1 MSDLRDPFF
10 APNAV
15 SLDEMEQLQTS
26 GMGSLRRGW
35 ETGRIGAE
43 RNALGVDELAARSA
57 GDLQRAEGLRAQN
70 EALAQRQG
78 RYAPE
83 VGRVEDITGI
93 GTGLDWA
100 AGQFGQGLASMAE
113 PVAAATVLGG
123 AGRLAGMLPGAAG
136 KVGRAID
143 TIGGPAAAF
152 GINQRQMAGEFA
164 NNAMQDQEL
173 MARTSPQD
181 LYRTANIV
189 GAAGGA
195 MDTVLPSVIGR
206 QLTGGALRA
215 GIKGMGPAAKTAL
228 GMLGE
233 GGTELTQGE
242 IGRYALGQLNPNRD
256 VSEDP
261 SNRLNEALGG
271 AVGGGPLIAAGA
283 YADAGFRRMGHTAG
297 QIGTKAG
304 EVYDLAKEQYEGSAL
319 ERGVDAAGTK
329 AKGLFNRGKDEV
341 IDLYEAAKDEDG
353 KVNLGKAVDMANE
366 RVRQQAEEFLG
377 QPLQGGKLKLDD
389 DTRNALAFGADPSVP
404 APQHVLDSQDPDATQ
419 KWYAEG
425 YSKRGQT
432 ALDILDELAAN
443 GDQTA
448 ESLAQR
454 IAEEGFNS
462 TAADEGV
469 LYVQQAA
476 AESEKAEFR
485 STAEAGYAVAGKL
498 GAMGARA
505 IGKGAVKVGKG
516 ALKIGKDIWSAGKD
530 ELSKKNAQG
539 EELSAYAEWRERTG
553 RAKAD
558 MDSLDIQNAEV
569 RTRLHNSMP
578 AERKAQEAIAQRRAE
593 AMGEIL
599 VAEAQALDETP
610 AVAWT
615 VQGLGFE
622 LADIAASWGMNG
634 PKQEGA
640 VGLAAGTRQMSGL
653 TMTLDNAARAL
664 KVVYG
669 DKAIGAVD
677 QLRAVADAGAGPMF
691 DYLAEQIKKVGTAA
705 GRAEMAATRK
715 NVANQM
721 MQLVPADQVARM
733 QASGGDYRE
742 KFLRAIETIANGVG
756 DPGLRKAFE
765 RELGKDTID
774 FMVASLNNIT
784 PESKPKSGS
793 MFGDSPDTGVE
804 DDFERAAAEK
814 NVSAGAGQA
823 VYGFHATS
831 TFRGGNRRIDPFAA
845 DIAAKDGDK
854 LAAQDEALQRK
865 ADGERGGNLGKK
877 RPTLFKQGQKLFGGE
892 DAIGKKIADL
902 EKYLGVDQTPERMA
916 KIMEQEGNKAGAAKV
931 KELMARG
938 DEKAQAA
945 LKDGVKSF
953 FVNRAG
959 NYKVGAKSAKEVMD
973 GLGYQPG
980 KVLSLYRD
988 YLRQENKGLRAN
1000 KVAQAVLALS
1010 EGEKEGRTPRMS
1022 ADEVSKIVAE
1032 AEKYFSERF
1041 LVVAEGLS
1049 DRVPDKM
1056 SVGEVMD
1063 LVRDASK
1070 ALDNIDG
1077 AVRKRLLAAGLDAD
1091 KDSKEFIDARNEMI
1105 SEGNFIFFTTTDK
1118 MKNKDGTE
1126 SYKRLPIKVS
1136 QLVGWAK
1143 AQKAQYETDVP
1154 DETGKEDS
1162 FKNTDKDMQF
1172 LENLLSGINAVRESG
1187 HTKQD
1192 TPPYMFDKFGRP
1204 ESFEKG
1210 IPPSLQLATTT
1221 QFQRERVRDERAEAK
1236 REQVGPPNPMADPTS
1251 DQYRAKVERDQDKD
1265 EGFVAEQDR
1274 GAEGVDPYQLWGD
1287 LREVT
1292 RVAGKQ
1298 TGDGRTMRAV
1308 KDESSEKRTGDYK
1321 TTETDRTPLDFFG
1334 KQKEG
1339 EAPDEFA
1346 DALYRTKRGGKSVYD
1361 PLPFETASDAAR
1373 KAEDRSG
1380 PILQA
1385 LRGKL
1390 GTPEQGLN
1398 QIIQRIKAAE
1408 TPYTKDGPAGGIQ
1421 YLYPAAAALNPG
1433 VFDAELDGGG
1443 KMEDLND
1450 HLKMLRGQVFRVLRD
1465 GDIAPKHKVAITRLL
1480 VGEKHAAKVTAANVN
1495 EIITK
1500 RAAPDKESGLDYF
1513 EAKTPLEMKDVSKKP
1528 IEPDLAPRGSSR
1540 EVTDDLGRT
1549 RKVPGRDQVMD
1560 DFGNIVEGVRTDP
1573 RFPGEYARTRKYADE
1588 FEGSVDDM
1596 NAAIERKGG
1605 QLKATKLQTIANLA
1619 ERARESAKT
1628 KAAPEVAAKQAPKSQ
1643 SKPSGAVNVWYST
1656 GENAQLSNLAARPF
1670 TLGGKRFHSV
1680 EHAYQSW
1687 KSGEFDQGTY
1697 DRYTGGGQKI
1707 AGNKGTKTESGW
1719 NLRLMKRLV
1728 SESFKQNPEAAKA
1741 LSATGDAR
1749 ITHTQDRGV
1758 WATEFPRILT
1768 EVRDELK
1775 PQSNPG
1781 GGRDLGTLPM
1791 YYKMPPHGVRQDLR
1805 AQYPNGTTTAQLMA
1819 DGHRTATTRR
1829 AFGAVG
1835 DTFTVAGRKYRITAL
1850 EQVDMDSAAGREKWA
1865 QREGWDVDYIQ
1876 QHGSGQVRTGAVQT
1890 VFERVGAPKSQG
1902 GQRGAG
1908 NGITITAHQS
1918 SGYRERTKHNADSA
1932 GLTVAIAT
1940 NYTTAGERLT
1950 KSVAGDKYLAIPLD
1964 VAPEKG
1970 GVRLAKAMRQLDT
1983 TTLNVAGNGIY
1994 TLAPQGFTQASVN
2007 QHVYDL
2013 IAAAHALRPI
2023 TKIVTGG
2030 QTGVDLAGAV
2040 AAHKLGIPVVVTMPK
2055 GFVQRDA
2062 QGRDATHTVSAI
2074 ERQIVDGA
2082 AALIG
2087 GAADWSDTGAR
2098 KLNAMSTK
2106 IHNDLQRPGFAA
2118 THDSPI
2124 KHEGKFDW
2132 RSHQGKGEGNAAFG
2146 AGTYLSTADGV
2157 HRSYKD
2163 QFTARA
2169 RRDGRGFTW
2178 GGVEY
2183 ALWEDEDYKGS
2194 YLIERSDG
2202 GVMSPTE
2209 EALAHEI
2216 LANGRSPEEAV
2227 NALVDSAF
2235 AVVDRSARDL
2245 VDLMDVSLPSSDF
2258 QEAADAL
2265 AAKMLA
2271 RKHLTKKDVGEFF
2284 SRWVKV
2290 DRWNRMVDGA
2300 NKRME
2305 AIRNLDTSDIRVAYM
2320 HNNSPTYQVSVNIKP
2335 EELLDWDK
2343 PLDEQSEL
2351 VRKALEGVKRQMAES
2366 IAADLEGG
2374 AYDARLAYATEK
2386 MSGAPGKGIYGFLTE
2401 RLGSQAAAS
2410 DYLQSLGILGHKY
2423 AASGGKNDTHPN
2435 YVIYDDSKIT
2445 TNYVHFNKQGEPMAG
2460 WKAGPTA
2467 KAMGAPASDRE
2478 MAQAQ
2483 AYVKKVLGPKF
2494 KLMFEKDMGHSG
2506 EFIEAENLIKIAI
2519 GAAAGTMPTAYHEA
2533 LHAFFASYLKSDP
2546 RAMEV
2551 MKSLAENQTVLDRIT
2566 ALLDGYP
2573 AAQAQLTSG
2582 EERLAYIF
2590 QFYAAGQLDLPS
2602 GKGRN
2607 WVQKLVRY
2615 FRKVLGTLR
2624 ADERATD
2631 ILDAFHDGKF
2641 SDPSTAQ
2648 RVLAKLST
2656 PNSLSVK
2663 ARRNLDGLIQGAA
2676 AAALPAQAILNDSP
2690 SRTAKRLMRTFYA
2703 NPGSERDGKGGEG
2716 YLNAVKSER
2725 TRRNNV
2731 IMAALEEGGATER
2744 DMKAIVTYLQ
2754 QGVDPIAEAGKIPYA
2769 PHRKAVAK
2777 IRAELEDFHHYM
2789 TSKGLDVGYIQDYFP
2804 VIWNSEALAKDPT
2817 KFAKMLVENYP
2828 EQMGKAIDGTNLS
2841 PMEAAMH
2848 LATLLTDRAV
2858 FDGKLAP
2865 GREDGVLIPF
2875 FESSE
2880 NRTLDWIKP
2889 EHREP
2894 WLSKEL
2900 LPTLTKYFGQG
2911 VRAAEYVERFGEKGE
2926 KLDHALKLIDQ
2937 ELSAEGA
2944 KMVKAGK
2951 LKDAEAGNKWAARQ
2965 YRDVRMAVGA
2975 MEGTLGKNISD
2986 THRSIT
2992 SWVVVYQNIRL
3003 LPLSLFASV
3012 VDPLSIVARGGDFKL
3027 AGEVFINGM
3036 KEVFKGW
3043 REVLGTLPPNQQKN
3057 EWEQM
3062 AEFIGATESAMMA
3075 HFVSEEYSS
3084 QYMSPR
3090 AKKINDM
3097 MFKLNGMESWNRA
3110 MRVGATKGAAQ
3121 FLIKHKDLPDAQH
3134 SKRWLKELGLTPE
3147 DIIVD
3152 NGKLVVD
3159 KHELAA
3165 LRGMSLEEADAKT
3178 RKVQFA
3184 MNRWIEGAV
3193 LTPNSAQRPAWS
3205 SDPRWSFIFHLK
3217 QFTYS
3222 FQQTILTRAW
3232 NEMKQGNLAP
3242 MGSLSLFIP
3251 AMIASDMTKGL
3262 IVGGGELPPYMQGY
3276 NAADWVGHGLERA
3289 GTLGYGQLALD
3300 AVQGPASLGG
3310 PMAEQIVDAFR
3321 QPLGDTLL
3329 KAMPANALYRNAIA

>member
-1 MSDLRDPFF
+1 MATLRNLDDFAVNTDRGVADLIDDQ
-10 APNAV
+10 ATAA
-15 SLDEMEQLQTS
+15 

-35 ETGRIGAE
+35 ESGRIGNE
-43 RNALGVDELAARSA
+43 RNARGIDELAARSA

-70 EALAQRQG
+70 EALGRRQAL
-78 RYAPE
+78 YAPE
-83 VGRVEDITGI
+83 VGRVEDINWEPGKA
-93 GTGLDWA
+93 LDWA
-100 AGQFGQGLASMAE
+100 AGQFGQGVASMAE
-113 PVAAATVLGG
+113 PVAAATALGG
-123 AGRLAGMLPGAAG
+123 VGRLAGMLPGAAG
-136 KVGRAID
+136 KVGRAIG

-164 NNAMQDQEL
+164 NNAMQDKEL

-181 LYRTANIV
+181 LYRTANLV

-195 MDTVLPSVIGR
+195 MDTVLPSIIGR
-206 QLTGGALRA
+206 QVLGAGMRA
-215 GIKGMGPAAKTAL
+215 GIKGMGPAAKTVL
-228 GMLGE
+228 GMVGE
-233 GGTELTQGE
+233 GWTELTQGE
-242 IGRYALGQLNPNRD
+242 AGRYALGQLNPNRD
-256 VSEDP
+256 VSEDS

-283 YADAGFRRMGHTAG
+283 YADAGYRRMGHTAD

-304 EVYDLAKEQYEGSAL
+304 EVYDLAKDQYSGSAL

-377 QPLQGGKLKLDD
+377 QPLQDGKLKLDD
-389 DTRNALAFGADPSVP
+389 DTRNALAFSVDPSVP
-404 APQHVLDSQDPDATQ
+404 APQHVLDSQDPEATQ

-469 LYVQQAA
+469 MYVQQAA

-505 IGKGAVKVGKG
+505 VGKGAVKIGKG

-539 EELSAYAEWRERTG
+539 EELSAYAAWRERTG
-553 RAKAD
+553 RAKAE
-558 MDSLDIQNAEV
+558 MDSLDIQNSEV

-578 AERKAQEAIAQRRAE
+578 AERKAQEAIVQRRAE

-640 VGLAAGTRQMSGL
+640 VGLAAGTRQLGGL
-653 TMTLDNAARAL
+653 TLTLDNAARAL
-664 KVVYG
+664 KTVYG

-691 DYLAEQIKKVGTAA
+691 DYLAERIKKVGTAA

-721 MQLVPADQVARM
+721 MQLLSAE
-733 QASGGDYRE
+733 QASSLRAWGGDYRE
-742 KFLRAIETIANGVG
+742 KFLKTMESFANGVG

-774 FMVASLNNIT
+774 FMVASLNEIT
-784 PESKPKSGS
+784 PETKPKSGS

-823 VYGFHATS
+823 VYGYHATS

-845 DIAAKDGDK
+845 DIVAKGEDK
-854 LAAQDEALQRK
+854 LAAEDEARQRK

-877 RPTLFKQGQKLFGGE
+877 RPILFKRGQKLFSGEDATGKKLFNGE

-916 KIMEQEGNKAGAAKV
+916 KIMEQEGNEAGAAEV

-945 LKDGVKSF
+945 LKDDVKSF

-1010 EGEKEGRTPRMS
+1010 EGENEGRPLRMP
-1022 ADEVSKIVAE
+1022 ADEVAKIVAE
-1032 AEKYFSERF
+1032 AENYFSERF
-1041 LVVAEGLS
+1041 LAVAEDLS
-1049 DRVPDKM
+1049 NRVPDKM
-1056 SVGEVMD
+1056 NVGEVMD
-1063 LVRDASK
+1063 LVRDANK

-1077 AVRKRLLAAGLDAD
+1077 AVRKRLKDAGLDAD
-1091 KDSKEFIDARNEMI
+1091 KDSEEFIAARNEMI
-1105 SEGNFIFFTTTDK
+1105 SEGNFIFFTTADK
-1118 MKNKDGTE
+1118 VKNKDGTE
-1126 SYKRLPIKVS
+1126 SYKRLPIKAN

-1154 DETGKEDS
+1154 NETGKKDS
-1162 FKNTDKDMQF
+1162 FKNIDKDMQF

-1192 TPPYMFDKFGRP
+1192 TPPYMLDKFGRP

-1221 QFQRERVRDERAEAK
+1221 QFQRERVRKEKLAGIDP
-1236 REQVGPPNPMADPTS
+1236 QSVPFGPRDPRKPGANADPEYQ
-1251 DQYRAKVERDQDKD
+1251 DRIYRDQDKD
-1265 EGFVAEQDR
+1265 EVGGDGDTDVVPDDLPARLVRERLLSVEESNKLRGLTSEDAR
-1274 GAEGVDPYQLWGD
+1274 AAYIEELAKEEHEAGGAEAAEEFLTALALYGVNP
-1287 LREVT
+1287 
-1292 RVAGKQ
+1292 
-1298 TGDGRTMRAV
+1298 TGGRSTPTFNRNAR
-1308 KDESSEKRTGDYK
+1308 SSK
-1321 TTETDRTPLDFFG
+1321 TDRLDRTPLDFFG

-1421 YLYPAAAALNPG
+1421 YLYPAAAALDPG

-1443 KMEDLND
+1443 KMEDLTD
-1450 HLKMLRGQVFRVLRD
+1450 HLMMLRGQVFRVLRD

-1495 EIITK
+1495 EAIAK

-1513 EAKTPLEMKDVSKKP
+1513 DAGAQPEMKDVSKKP
-1528 IEPDLAPRGSSR
+1528 LVPMGRQDGKTEGPRDKG
-1540 EVTDDLGRT
+1540 D
-1549 RKVPGRDQVMD
+1549 
-1560 DFGNIVEGVRTDP
+1560 DP
-1573 RFPGEYARTRKYADE
+1573 RFPGEYARTRKHADK

-1596 NAAIERKGG
+1596 NAAVERKGG
-1605 QLKATKLQTIANLA
+1605 QLQATKLQTIANLA
-1619 ERARESAKT
+1619 KQAREAAKT
-1628 KAAPEVAAKQAPKSQ
+1628 KAAPEVAA
-1643 SKPSGAVNVWYST
+1643 
-1656 GENAQLSNLAARPF
+1656 
-1670 TLGGKRFHSV
+1670 
-1680 EHAYQSW
+1680 
-1687 KSGEFDQGTY
+1687 
-1697 DRYTGGGQKI
+1697 TGG
-1707 AGNKGTKTESGW
+1707 
-1719 NLRLMKRLV
+1719 
-1728 SESFKQNPEAAKA
+1728 
-1741 LSATGDAR
+1741 
-1749 ITHTQDRGV
+1749 
-1758 WATEFPRILT
+1758 
-1768 EVRDELK
+1768 
-1775 PQSNPG
+1775 
-1781 GGRDLGTLPM
+1781 
-1791 YYKMPPHGVRQDLR
+1791 
-1805 AQYPNGTTTAQLMA
+1805 
-1819 DGHRTATTRR
+1819 
-1829 AFGAVG
+1829 
-1835 DTFTVAGRKYRITAL
+1835 
-1850 EQVDMDSAAGREKWA
+1850 
-1865 QREGWDVDYIQ
+1865 
-1876 QHGSGQVRTGAVQT
+1876 
-1890 VFERVGAPKSQG
+1890 PKSQG
-1902 GQRGAG
+1902 GQRGVGFKLSPRGPFTPKDQLKADRATAFIGRGSTNSSTNSYANDARAAG
-1908 NGITITAHQS
+1908 IPVNAGKYSASDVVFVSAEGARTGRLDPDLKEIDRAMSAGATIITDPSDSAAMKRDHNVGERAVKAHLEK
-1918 SGYRERTKHNADSA
+1918 SGYVERAPGEWGRPGAMAGRIGQTADFYADEILDGLDQKDTSARTAAIQAIINGAHAAHAGKQTKEDYLMSDEFGEHLAVLLGDVLTSARGSEAALSQAIMLVDQAFAQPVAPMLDKRIKARLNKGPATLGDLMGLYKGSTLPAATQVIAKAVGQVAGGAIVRGVGHLKGIGLTSTEGVYGVYRTERDDIMMLRTAPNMPAGLLHEGAHAATAA
-1932 GLTVAIAT
+1932 GLTADADLHRAAYALMAHIAKASPRVARAYGMT
-1940 NYTTAGERLT
+1940 NVMEFMAEGMSNLEFQKEL
-1950 KSVAGDKYLAIPLD
+1950 KKIPASPVVAKYLG
-1964 VAPEKG
+1964 E
-1970 GVRLAKAMRQLDT
+1970 
-1983 TTLNVAGNGIY
+1983 
-1994 TLAPQGFTQASVN
+1994 TLANAW
-2007 QHVYDL
+2007 D
-2013 IAAAHALRPI
+2013 A
-2023 TKIVTGG
+2023 
-2030 QTGVDLAGAV
+2030 
-2040 AAHKLGIPVVVTMPK
+2040 
-2055 GFVQRDA
+2055 FV
-2062 QGRDATHTVSAI
+2062 G
-2074 ERQIVDGA
+2074 
-2082 AALIG
+2082 
-2087 GAADWSDTGAR
+2087 
-2098 KLNAMSTK
+2098 
-2106 IHNDLQRPGFAA
+2106 
-2118 THDSPI
+2118 
-2124 KHEGKFDW
+2124 
-2132 RSHQGKGEGNAAFG
+2132 
-2146 AGTYLSTADGV
+2146 
-2157 HRSYKD
+2157 
-2163 QFTARA
+2163 
-2169 RRDGRGFTW
+2169 
-2178 GGVEY
+2178 
-2183 ALWEDEDYKGS
+2183 
-2194 YLIERSDG
+2194 
-2202 GVMSPTE
+2202 
-2209 EALAHEI
+2209 
-2216 LANGRSPEEAV
+2216 
-2227 NALVDSAF
+2227 
-2235 AVVDRSARDL
+2235 
-2245 VDLMDVSLPSSDF
+2245 
-2258 QEAADAL
+2258 
-2265 AAKMLA
+2265 
-2271 RKHLTKKDVGEFF
+2271 
-2284 SRWVKV
+2284 
-2290 DRWNRMVDGA
+2290 
-2300 NKRME
+2300 
-2305 AIRNLDTSDIRVAYM
+2305 
-2320 HNNSPTYQVSVNIKP
+2320 
-2335 EELLDWDK
+2335 
-2343 PLDEQSEL
+2343 L
-2351 VRKALEGVKRQMAES
+2351 VRKALNLAPEHQSALTQMLDLSGRAMKTQASGQHGGVGGADMATLASREFVPTTKFKATLKQLRASNALEEDAMSWLEGIIEPELANKRGSHASAMMLAILSRVTPQIASRSGRPITQEHLERLAES
-2366 IAADLEGG
+2366 FASLGSGLLPNAQGAGPGTLYHGTRADESALIDADGNLVLKPSKNFGG
-2374 AYDARLAYATEK
+2374 KTNGVSFTDDLASAEDYATRVK
-2386 MSGAPGKGIYGFLTE
+2386 GGGPRGFKFSGAKILEIDRDALANIEEEAMREWADYTGEPVVVPKGKFKIVPVERARHYLADSPLADGFRGWFRESYSETE
-2401 RLGSQAAAS
+2401 REEILQLDDWEGNYQERYLEEIVDLQDEYPRADVEEARAILRDQFGHMSAEERARKTAELRAQGLIGRKLNAQA
-2410 DYLQSLGILGHKY
+2410 
-2423 AASGGKNDTHPN
+2423 
-2435 YVIYDDSKIT
+2435 
-2445 TNYVHFNKQGEPMAG
+2445 EPMAG

-2506 EFIEAENLIKIAI
+2506 EFIETENLIKIAI

-2533 LHAFFASYLKSDP
+2533 LHAFFASYLKSDS

-2551 MKSLAENQTVLDRIT
+2551 MKTLAENQTVLDRIT

-2607 WVQKLVRY
+2607 WVQKLARY

-2716 YLNAVKSER
+2716 YLNAVKNER

-2731 IMAALEEGGATER
+2731 IMSALEESGATER
-2744 DMKAIVTYLQ
+2744 DMKTIVTYLQ

-2777 IRAELEDFHHYM
+2777 IRAELEDFHQYM

-2804 VIWNSEALAKDPT
+2804 VIWSSEALAKDPT

-2937 ELSAEGA
+2937 ELAAEGA

-2951 LKDAEAGNKWAARQ
+2951 LKDVEAGNKWAARQ

-3043 REVLGTLPPNQQKN
+3043 REVLGTLPPDQQKN

-3159 KHELAA
+3159 KHELAT

-3205 SDPRWSFIFHLK
+3205 SDPRWSFMFHLK

-3251 AMIASDMTKGL
+3251 TMIASDMTKGL

-3300 AVQGPASLGG
+3300 AVQDPASLGG

-3329 KAMPANALYRNAIA
+3329 KALPANALYRNAIS

>member
-10 APNAV
+10 APNTV

-35 ETGRIGAE
+35 ESGRIGTE
-43 RNALGVDELAARSA
+43 RNALGIDELAARSA

-70 EALAQRQG
+70 EALGQRQG

-100 AGQFGQGLASMAE
+100 AGQFGQGVASMAD
-113 PVAAATVLGG
+113 PVAAATAVGG
-123 AGRLAGMLPGAAG
+123 VGRLASMLPGAAG
-136 KVGRAID
+136 R
-143 TIGGPAAAF
+143 IGGAVGKLAAPAAAF

-181 LYRTANIV
+181 LYRTANLV
-189 GAAGGA
+189 GVAGGA
-195 MDTVLPSVIGR
+195 ADTVLPGIIGH

-228 GMLGE
+228 GMAGE
-233 GGTELTQGE
+233 GTTELGQGE

-256 VSEDP
+256 VSEDS

-271 AVGGGPLIAAGA
+271 MAGGGPLIAAGA
-283 YADAGFRRMGHTAG
+283 YADAGYRRMGHTAD

-304 EVYDLAKEQYEGSAL
+304 EVYDLAKGQYSNSAL

-329 AKGLFNRGKDEV
+329 AKGLFNRGKGEV

-389 DTRNALAFGADPSVP
+389 DTRNALAFSADPSVP
-404 APQHVLDSQDPDATQ
+404 APQHVLDSQDPEATQ
-419 KWYAEG
+419 KWYREG
-425 YSKRGQT
+425 YRKRGQT

-462 TAADEGV
+462 EAADEGG

-476 AESEKAEFR
+476 AGSEKAEFR
-485 STAEAGYAVAGKL
+485 SNAEAGYAVIGKL
-498 GAMGARA
+498 GGMGARA
-505 IGKGAVKVGKG
+505 IGKGAVKAGKG

-539 EELSAYAEWRERTG
+539 EELSAYAAWRERTG

-558 MDSLDIQNAEV
+558 VDSLDIQNAEV

-578 AERKAQEAIAQRRAE
+578 AERKAQEAIVQRRAE

-610 AVAWT
+610 AIAWT

-640 VGLAAGTRQMSGL
+640 VGLAAGTRQLGGL
-653 TMTLDNAARAL
+653 TLTLDNAARAL
-664 KVVYG
+664 KTVYG
-669 DKAIGAVD
+669 DKAMGAVD

-691 DYLAEQIKKVGTAA
+691 DYLAERIEKVGTAA

-774 FMVASLNNIT
+774 FMVASLNEIT
-784 PESKPKSGS
+784 PETKPKSGG

-845 DIAAKDGDK
+845 DITAKGEDK
-854 LAAQDEALQRK
+854 LAAEDEALQRK
-865 ADGERGGNLGKK
+865 ADGERGGDLGKK
-877 RPTLFKQGQKLFGGE
+877 RPMLFKRGQKLFGGE

-916 KIMEQEGNKAGAAKV
+916 KIMEQEGNEAGAAKV

-959 NYKVGAKSAKEVMD
+959 GYKVSAKSAKEVMD
-973 GLGYQPG
+973 GLEYQPG

-1022 ADEVSKIVAE
+1022 ADEVAKIVAE

-1041 LVVAEGLS
+1041 LAVAEDLS

-1063 LVRDASK
+1063 LVRDANK

-1077 AVRKRLLAAGLDAD
+1077 AVRKRPKGAGLDAD
-1091 KDSKEFIDARNEMI
+1091 KDSEEFIAARNEMI
-1105 SEGNFIFFTTTDK
+1105 SEGNFIFFTTADK
-1118 MKNKDGTE
+1118 VKNRDGTE
-1126 SYKRLPIKVS
+1126 SYKRLPIKAN

-1143 AQKAQYETDVP
+1143 AQKAQYEKDVP
-1154 DETGKEDS
+1154 DETGKKDS
-1162 FKNTDKDMQF
+1162 FKNIDKDMQF
-1172 LENLLSGINAVRESG
+1172 LENLLSGVNAVRESG

-1204 ESFEKG
+1204 ESFGKG

-1221 QFQRERVRDERAEAK
+1221 QFQRERGRKERVEMKTKQA
-1236 REQVGPPNPMADPTS
+1236 GPPNPMADPTS

-1265 EGFVAEQDR
+1265 EGFVAEQDPD
-1274 GAEGVDPYQLWGD
+1274 AEGVDPYQLWGD
-1287 LREVT
+1287 SKEVA

-1308 KDESSEKRTGDYK
+1308 KDESSEKRTGNYK
-1321 TTETDRTPLDFFG
+1321 TSEDDLTPLDFFG

-1421 YLYPAAAALNPG
+1421 YLYPAAAALDPG
-1433 VFDAELDGGG
+1433 VFDAGLDGGG

-1450 HLKMLRGQVFRVLRD
+1450 HLMMLRGQVFRVLRD
-1465 GDIAPKHKVAITRLL
+1465 GDITPKHKVAMTRLL
-1480 VGEKHAAKVTAANVN
+1480 VGAKHAAKVTAANVN
-1495 EIITK
+1495 EIIAK

-1513 EAKTPLEMKDVSKKP
+1513 EVKTQPEMKDVSKKP
-1528 IEPDLAPRGSSR
+1528 TEPDLAPRGNSR

-1549 RKVPGRDQVMD
+1549 RKVPGRDRVMD
-1560 DFGNIVEGVRTDP
+1560 DFGNIVEGVRADP
-1573 RFPGEYARTRKYADE
+1573 RFPGEYARTRKHADK

-1596 NAAIERKGG
+1596 NAAVERKGG
-1605 QLKATKLQTIANLA
+1605 QLQATKLQTIANLA
-1619 ERARESAKT
+1619 KQAREAAKT
-1628 KAAPEVAAKQAPKSQ
+1628 KAAPEVAA
-1643 SKPSGAVNVWYST
+1643 
-1656 GENAQLSNLAARPF
+1656 
-1670 TLGGKRFHSV
+1670 
-1680 EHAYQSW
+1680 
-1687 KSGEFDQGTY
+1687 
-1697 DRYTGGGQKI
+1697 TGG
-1707 AGNKGTKTESGW
+1707 
-1719 NLRLMKRLV
+1719 
-1728 SESFKQNPEAAKA
+1728 
-1741 LSATGDAR
+1741 
-1749 ITHTQDRGV
+1749 
-1758 WATEFPRILT
+1758 
-1768 EVRDELK
+1768 
-1775 PQSNPG
+1775 
-1781 GGRDLGTLPM
+1781 
-1791 YYKMPPHGVRQDLR
+1791 
-1805 AQYPNGTTTAQLMA
+1805 
-1819 DGHRTATTRR
+1819 
-1829 AFGAVG
+1829 
-1835 DTFTVAGRKYRITAL
+1835 
-1850 EQVDMDSAAGREKWA
+1850 
-1865 QREGWDVDYIQ
+1865 
-1876 QHGSGQVRTGAVQT
+1876 
-1890 VFERVGAPKSQG
+1890 PKSQG
-1902 GQRGAG
+1902 GQRGAEG
-1908 NGITITAHQS
+1908 
-1918 SGYRERTKHNADSA
+1918 
-1932 GLTVAIAT
+1932 
-1940 NYTTAGERLT
+1940 
-1950 KSVAGDKYLAIPLD
+1950 
-1964 VAPEKG
+1964 
-1970 GVRLAKAMRQLDT
+1970 
-1983 TTLNVAGNGIY
+1983 
-1994 TLAPQGFTQASVN
+1994 
-2007 QHVYDL
+2007 
-2013 IAAAHALRPI
+2013 
-2023 TKIVTGG
+2023 
-2030 QTGVDLAGAV
+2030 
-2040 AAHKLGIPVVVTMPK
+2040 
-2055 GFVQRDA
+2055 
-2062 QGRDATHTVSAI
+2062 
-2074 ERQIVDGA
+2074 
-2082 AALIG
+2082 
-2087 GAADWSDTGAR
+2087 R
-2098 KLNAMSTK
+2098 KLNAQTSKDQDGQARLITRLADARADEFSTAE
-2106 IHNDLQRPGFAA
+2106 P
-2118 THDSPI
+2118 DSLFWR
-2124 KHEGKFDW
+2124 KEG
-2132 RSHQGKGEGNAAFG
+2132 GVAFG
-2146 AGTYLSTADGV
+2146 AVRGGTYFFVSDPERTHAFVVAPQQLEALTRTLDKYPADRHADVLGYFAAQHAFRDRKTGAFESFGPAPESPPGAMLTKLNALGDTGEKFSNGV
-2157 HRSYKD
+2157 AVTRVEGV
-2163 QFTARA
+2163 T
-2169 RRDGRGFTW
+2169 GRQLAEFL
-2178 GGVEY
+2178 
-2183 ALWEDEDYKGS
+2183 A
-2194 YLIERSDG
+2194 
-2202 GVMSPTE
+2202 
-2209 EALAHEI
+2209 EALAYSKRVEGGDKLH
-2216 LANGRSPEEAV
+2216 
-2227 NALVDSAF
+2227 
-2235 AVVDRSARDL
+2235 
-2245 VDLMDVSLPSSDF
+2245 VSW
-2258 QEAADAL
+2258 E
-2265 AAKMLA
+2265 
-2271 RKHLTKKDVGEFF
+2271 RVT
-2284 SRWVKV
+2284 
-2290 DRWNRMVDGA
+2290 GA
-2300 NKRME
+2300 NKGKIGSGSFNAQAE
-2305 AIRNLDTSDIRVAYM
+2305 A
-2320 HNNSPTYQVSVNIKP
+2320 
-2335 EELLDWDK
+2335 
-2343 PLDEQSEL
+2343 
-2351 VRKALEGVKRQMAES
+2351 
-2366 IAADLEGG
+2366 
-2374 AYDARLAYATEK
+2374 
-2386 MSGAPGKGIYGFLTE
+2386 
-2401 RLGSQAAAS
+2401 
-2410 DYLQSLGILGHKY
+2410 
-2423 AASGGKNDTHPN
+2423 
-2435 YVIYDDSKIT
+2435 
-2445 TNYVHFNKQGEPMAG
+2445 EPMAG

-2551 MKSLAENQTVLDRIT
+2551 MKALAENQTVLDRIT

-2607 WVQKLVRY
+2607 WVQKLARY

-2716 YLNAVKSER
+2716 YLNAVKNER

-2804 VIWNSEALAKDPT
+2804 VIWSSEALAKNPT

-2848 LATLLTDRAV
+2848 LTTLLIDRAV

-2880 NRTLDWIKP
+2880 SRTLDWIKP

-2951 LKDAEAGNKWAARQ
+2951 LKDVEAGNKWAARQ

-3043 REVLGTLPPNQQKN
+3043 RGVLGTLPPNQQKN

-3075 HFVSEEYSS
+3075 HFVAEEYSS

-3097 MFKLNGMESWNRA
+3097 MFTLNGMESWNRA

-3121 FLIKHKDLPDAQH
+3121 FLIKHKDLPDVHH

-3147 DIIVD
+3147 DVIID

-3159 KHELAA
+3159 KHELAT

-3232 NEMKQGNLAP
+3232 NEMKHGNLAP
-3242 MGSLSLFIP
+3242 MGSLALFIP
-3251 AMIASDMTKGL
+3251 TMIASDMTKGM

-3276 NAADWVGHGLERA
+3276 NAADWFGHGLERA
-3289 GTLGYGQLALD
+3289 GLLGYGQLALD
-3300 AVQGPASLGG
+3300 AVQDPASLGG

-3321 QPLGDTLL
+3321 QPIGDTLL
-3329 KAMPANALYRNAIA
+3329 KAAPVNALYRNAFT

>member
-1 MSDLRDPFF
+1 MATLRDLDDF
-10 APNAV
+10 AVNTDRGVAD
-15 SLDEMEQLQTS
+15 LIDDQATAA

-35 ETGRIGAE
+35 ESGRIGAE
-43 RNALGVDELAARSA
+43 RNARGIDELAARSA

-70 EALAQRQG
+70 EALGRRQG
-78 RYAPE
+78 LYAPE
-83 VGRVEDITGI
+83 VGRVEDINWEPSKA
-93 GTGLDWA
+93 LSWA
-100 AGQFGQGLASMAE
+100 AGQFGQGVASMAD
-113 PVAAATVLGG
+113 PVAAATAVGG
-123 AGRLAGMLPGAAG
+123 VGRLAGMLPGAAG
-136 KVGRAID
+136 KVGRAIG

-181 LYRTANIV
+181 LYGTANLV
-189 GAAGGA
+189 GVAGGA
-195 MDTVLPSVIGR
+195 MDTVIPGIIGR
-206 QLTGGALRA
+206 QVLGAGMRA
-215 GIKGMGPAAKTAL
+215 GIKGMGPAAKTVL
-228 GMLGE
+228 GMVGE

-256 VSEDP
+256 VSEDS

-283 YADAGFRRMGHTAG
+283 YADAGYRRMGHTAD

-304 EVYDLAKEQYEGSAL
+304 EVYDLAKEQYSGSAL

-404 APQHVLDSQDPDATQ
+404 APQHVLDSQDPEATQ

-462 TAADEGV
+462 AAADEGV

-539 EELSAYAEWRERTG
+539 DPDGARLKLVNDIEHSLEPRVRRTREEWEEAKSMADKYAEGLAAGKKGRTEEFLRGLQEQVEVYRKDHEAATQTLRDANAKLQGAARKLNAQSAGGNDYTAQGEELSAYAAWRERTG
-553 RAKAD
+553 RAKAV
-558 MDSLDIQNAEV
+558 MDSLDIQNSEV

-640 VGLAAGTRQMSGL
+640 VGLAAGTRQMGGL
-653 TMTLDNAARAL
+653 TLTLDNAARAL
-664 KVVYG
+664 KMVYG

-742 KFLRAIETIANGVG
+742 KFLRAIETIANGVA
-756 DPGLRKAFE
+756 DPGLRTAFE
-765 RELGKDTID
+765 RELGKDTVLALTG
-774 FMVASLNNIT
+774 MLNNVT
-784 PESKPKSGS
+784 SESKPKSGS

-845 DIAAKDGDK
+845 DITAKGEDK
-854 LAAQDEALQRK
+854 LAAEDEALQRK

-877 RPTLFKQGQKLFGGE
+877 RPMLFKQGQKLFGGE

-916 KIMEQEGNKAGAAKV
+916 KIMEQEGNEAGAAKV

-1077 AVRKRLLAAGLDAD
+1077 AVRKRLLAAGLDVD

-1105 SEGNFIFFTTTDK
+1105 SEGNFIFFTTADK
-1118 MKNKDGTE
+1118 AKNKDGTE
-1126 SYKRLPIKVS
+1126 SYKRLPIKAS

-1143 AQKAQYETDVP
+1143 AQKVQYETDVP
-1154 DETGKEDS
+1154 DETGKKDS
-1162 FKNTDKDMQF
+1162 FKNIDKDMQF

-1221 QFQRERVRDERAEAK
+1221 QFQRERVRNERAVAK
-1236 REQVGPPNPMADPTS
+1236 TWQVGPPNPMADPTS
-1251 DQYRAKVERDQDKD
+1251 DQYQAKVGRDQDKD

-1287 LREVT
+1287 LKGVT
-1292 RVAGKQ
+1292 QVAGKQ
-1298 TGDGRTMRAV
+1298 VGDGRTMRAV
-1308 KDESSEKRTGDYK
+1308 KDESSWKRTGDYR

-1334 KQKEG
+1334 GQEEG

-1361 PLPFETASDAAR
+1361 PLPFETVSDAAR

-1408 TPYTKDGPAGGIQ
+1408 TPYTKGGPAGGIQ

-1450 HLKMLRGQVFRVLRD
+1450 HLMMLRGQVFRVLRD

-1480 VGEKHAAKVTAANVN
+1480 VGEKHAAKITAANVD
-1495 EIITK
+1495 EAIAK

-1513 EAKTPLEMKDVSKKP
+1513 EVKTPPEMKDITQKKLTVGP
-1528 IEPDLAPRGSSR
+1528 LVGPTKDERMYGT
-1540 EVTDDLGRT
+1540 EY
-1549 RKVPGRDQVMD
+1549 
-1560 DFGNIVEGVRTDP
+1560 RTDGQQDMFRETADANP
-1573 RFPGEYARTRKYADE
+1573 RFPGEYARTRKYAGE

-1605 QLKATKLQTIANLA
+1605 QLRATKLQTIADLA
-1619 ERARESAKT
+1619 QKARESAKT
-1628 KAAPEVAAKQAPKSQ
+1628 KAAPEVAA
-1643 SKPSGAVNVWYST
+1643 
-1656 GENAQLSNLAARPF
+1656 
-1670 TLGGKRFHSV
+1670 
-1680 EHAYQSW
+1680 
-1687 KSGEFDQGTY
+1687 
-1697 DRYTGGGQKI
+1697 
-1707 AGNKGTKTESGW
+1707 TK
-1719 NLRLMKRLV
+1719 
-1728 SESFKQNPEAAKA
+1728 
-1741 LSATGDAR
+1741 
-1749 ITHTQDRGV
+1749 
-1758 WATEFPRILT
+1758 
-1768 EVRDELK
+1768 
-1775 PQSNPG
+1775 
-1781 GGRDLGTLPM
+1781 
-1791 YYKMPPHGVRQDLR
+1791 
-1805 AQYPNGTTTAQLMA
+1805 
-1819 DGHRTATTRR
+1819 
-1829 AFGAVG
+1829 
-1835 DTFTVAGRKYRITAL
+1835 
-1850 EQVDMDSAAGREKWA
+1850 
-1865 QREGWDVDYIQ
+1865 
-1876 QHGSGQVRTGAVQT
+1876 
-1890 VFERVGAPKSQG
+1890 APKSQG
-1902 GQRGAG
+1902 AQSGEGFKLSPRGPFTPKDQLKADRA
-1908 NGITITAHQS
+1908 TAFIGRGSATS
-1918 SGYRERTKHNADSA
+1918 S
-1932 GLTVAIAT
+1932 T
-1940 NYTTAGERLT
+1940 NSYANDAR
-1950 KSVAGDKYLAIPLD
+1950 
-1964 VAPEKG
+1964 
-1970 GVRLAKAMRQLDT
+1970 
-1983 TTLNVAGNGIY
+1983 
-1994 TLAPQGFTQASVN
+1994 
-2007 QHVYDL
+2007 
-2013 IAAAHALRPI
+2013 AA
-2023 TKIVTGG
+2023 
-2030 QTGVDLAGAV
+2030 
-2040 AAHKLGIPVVVTMPK
+2040 GIPVNPGKYSASDVV
-2055 GFVQRDA
+2055 F
-2062 QGRDATHTVSAI
+2062 VSAEGARTGRLDPDLKEI
-2074 ERQIVDGA
+2074 DRAMSAGATIITDPSDSAAMKRDHNVGERAVMAHLKASGYVERA
-2082 AALIG
+2082 PGEWGPGNKAG
-2087 GAADWSDTGAR
+2087 ADWSASGR
-2098 KLNAMSTK
+2098 KLNAQAEHTVTSSIDEISVTGRAHQYGDAT
-2106 IHNDLQRPGFAA
+2106 IVEVREYTAA
-2118 THDSPI
+2118 YQEPTAPPNKVYAD
-2124 KHEGKFDW
+2124 
-2132 RSHQGKGEGNAAFG
+2132 AF
-2146 AGTYLSTADGV
+2146 SADGDYF
-2157 HRSYKD
+2157 S
-2163 QFTARA
+2163 
-2169 RRDGRGFTW
+2169 GW
-2178 GGVEY
+2178 Y
-2183 ALWEDEDYKGS
+2183 AS
-2194 YLIERSDG
+2194 
-2202 GVMSPTE
+2202 
-2209 EALAHEI
+2209 
-2216 LANGRSPEEAV
+2216 
-2227 NALVDSAF
+2227 
-2235 AVVDRSARDL
+2235 
-2245 VDLMDVSLPSSDF
+2245 
-2258 QEAADAL
+2258 
-2265 AAKMLA
+2265 
-2271 RKHLTKKDVGEFF
+2271 VG
-2284 SRWVKV
+2284 
-2290 DRWNRMVDGA
+2290 A
-2300 NKRME
+2300 
-2305 AIRNLDTSDIRVAYM
+2305 AIRALNNAGFVGSLGPYTPPSYTSDVPMNA
-2320 HNNSPTYQVSVNIKP
+2320 
-2335 EELLDWDK
+2335 
-2343 PLDEQSEL
+2343 
-2351 VRKALEGVKRQMAES
+2351 
-2366 IAADLEGG
+2366 
-2374 AYDARLAYATEK
+2374 
-2386 MSGAPGKGIYGFLTE
+2386 
-2401 RLGSQAAAS
+2401 QA
-2410 DYLQSLGILGHKY
+2410 
-2423 AASGGKNDTHPN
+2423 
-2435 YVIYDDSKIT
+2435 
-2445 TNYVHFNKQGEPMAG
+2445 EPMAG

-2467 KAMGAPASDRE
+2467 KATGAPASDRE

-2506 EFIEAENLIKIAI
+2506 EFIEAENLIKIAV

-2551 MKSLAENQTVLDRIT
+2551 MKALAENQTILDRIT

-2648 RVLAKLST
+2648 RVLAKIST

-2663 ARRNLDGLIQGAA
+2663 ARRNFDGLIQGAA

-2725 TRRNNV
+2725 TRRNNA

-2754 QGVDPIAEAGKIPYA
+2754 QGVDPIAEADKIPYA

-2789 TSKGLDVGYIQDYFP
+2789 TSKGLDIGYIQDYFP
-2804 VIWNSEALAKDPT
+2804 VVWNSEALAKNPT

-2848 LATLLTDRAV
+2848 LTTLLIDRAV

-2951 LKDAEAGNKWAARQ
+2951 LKDVEAGNKWAARQ
-2965 YRDVRMAVGA
+2965 YRDVRMAIGA

-3075 HFVSEEYSS
+3075 HHVSEEYSS

-3134 SKRWLKELGLTPE
+3134 SRRWLKELGLTPE

-3159 KHELAA
+3159 KHELAT
-3165 LRGMSLEEADAKT
+3165 LRGISLEEADAKT

-3232 NEMKQGNLAP
+3232 NEMKHGNLAP
-3242 MGSLSLFIP
+3242 MGSLSLFVP

-3276 NAADWVGHGLERA
+3276 NAADWFGHGLERA
-3289 GTLGYGQLALD
+3289 GALGYGQLALD
-3300 AVQGPASLGG
+3300 AVQDPASLGG
-3310 PMAEQIVDAFR
+3310 PMTEQIVDAFR
-3321 QPLGDTLL
+3321 QPIGDTLL
-3329 KAMPANALYRNAIA
+3329 KAAPANALYRNAFT

>member
-10 APNAV
+10 DPNTV

-35 ETGRIGAE
+35 ESGRIGTE
-43 RNALGVDELAARSA
+43 RNARGIDELAARNA

-70 EALAQRQG
+70 EALGRRQAL
-78 RYAPE
+78 YAPE
-83 VGRVEDITGI
+83 VGRVEDIDGI
-93 GTGLDWA
+93 GSFGSWA
-100 AGQFGQGLASMAE
+100 AGQVGQGVASMAE
-113 PVAAATVLGG
+113 PVAAATALGG
-123 AGRLAGMLPGAAG
+123 VGRLAGMLPGAAG
-136 KVGRAID
+136 KVGRAIG

-181 LYRTANIV
+181 LYGTANLV

-195 MDTVLPSVIGR
+195 ADTVIPGIIGH

-228 GMLGE
+228 GMAGE
-233 GGTELTQGE
+233 GGTELGQGE

-256 VSEDP
+256 VSEDS

-283 YADAGFRRMGHTAG
+283 YADAGYRRMGHTAD

-304 EVYDLAKEQYEGSAL
+304 EVYDLAKEQYSGSAL

-377 QPLQGGKLKLDD
+377 QPLQGGGLKLDD

-404 APQHVLDSQDPDATQ
+404 APQHVLDSQDPEATQ

-462 TAADEGV
+462 AAADEGV

-505 IGKGAVKVGKG
+505 IGKGAVKIGKG

-539 EELSAYAEWRERTG
+539 EELSAYAAWRERTG

-578 AERKAQEAIAQRRAE
+578 AERKAQEAIVQRRAE

-640 VGLAAGTRQMSGL
+640 VGLAAGTRQMGGL
-653 TMTLDNAARAL
+653 TLTLDNAARAL
-664 KVVYG
+664 KMVYG

-691 DYLAEQIKKVGTAA
+691 DYLAERIGKVGTAA

-742 KFLRAIETIANGVG
+742 KFLKAIESFANGVG
-756 DPGLRKAFE
+756 DPGLRTAFE
-765 RELGKDTID
+765 RELGKDTVLALTG
-774 FMVASLNNIT
+774 MLNNAT
-784 PESKPKSGS
+784 PETKPKSAS

-845 DIAAKDGDK
+845 DITDKGEGK
-854 LAAQDEALQRK
+854 LAAEDEARQRA

-877 RPTLFKQGQKLFGGE
+877 RPMLFKRGQKLFNGE
-892 DAIGKKIADL
+892 DAIDKKIADL

-916 KIMEQEGNKAGAAKV
+916 KIMEQEGNEAGAAKV

-959 NYKVGAKSAKEVMD
+959 GYKVGAKSAKEVMD

-1022 ADEVSKIVAE
+1022 ADEVAKIVAE

-1041 LVVAEGLS
+1041 LAVAEGLS

-1077 AVRKRLLAAGLDAD
+1077 AVRKRLKDAGLDAD
-1091 KDSKEFIDARNEMI
+1091 KDSEEFIAAQNEMI
-1105 SEGNFIFFTTTDK
+1105 SGGNFIFFTSADK
-1118 MKNKDGTE
+1118 VKNKDGTE
-1126 SYKRLPIKVS
+1126 SYKRLPIKAN

-1154 DETGKEDS
+1154 DETGKKDS
-1162 FKNTDKDMQF
+1162 FKNIDKDMQF

-1221 QFQRERVRDERAEAK
+1221 QFQRERVRDERAEANALRRK
-1236 REQVGPPNPMADPTS
+1236 ELVDPTS
-1251 DQYRAKVERDQDKD
+1251 DQYQAEVERDQDKD
-1265 EGFVAEQDR
+1265 EPSVSEQDR

-1287 LREVT
+1287 SKEVA

-1308 KDESSEKRTGDYK
+1308 KDEASGKRTGNYK

-1334 KQKEG
+1334 KQEEG

-1421 YLYPAAAALNPG
+1421 YLYPAAAALDPG

-1450 HLKMLRGQVFRVLRD
+1450 HLMMLRGQVFRALRD
-1465 GDIAPKHKVAITRLL
+1465 GDIAPKHKVAMTRLL

-1495 EIITK
+1495 EIIAK

-1513 EAKTPLEMKDVSKKP
+1513 EVKTQPEMKDITQKKLTVGP
-1528 IEPDLAPRGSSR
+1528 LVGP
-1540 EVTDDLGRT
+1540 T
-1549 RKVPGRDQVMD
+1549 KDQRMY
-1560 DFGNIVEGVRTDP
+1560 GTEYRTDGQQDMFRETADANP
-1573 RFPGEYARTRKYADE
+1573 RFPGEYARTRKYAAWSPTNPE
-1588 FEGSVDDM
+1588 GFAGSVDDM
-1596 NAAIERKGG
+1596 NAAVERKGG
-1605 QLKATKLQTIANLA
+1605 QLQATKLQTIANLA
-1619 ERARESAKT
+1619 KQAREAAKT
-1628 KAAPEVAAKQAPKSQ
+1628 KAAPEVAA
-1643 SKPSGAVNVWYST
+1643 
-1656 GENAQLSNLAARPF
+1656 
-1670 TLGGKRFHSV
+1670 
-1680 EHAYQSW
+1680 
-1687 KSGEFDQGTY
+1687 
-1697 DRYTGGGQKI
+1697 TGG
-1707 AGNKGTKTESGW
+1707 
-1719 NLRLMKRLV
+1719 
-1728 SESFKQNPEAAKA
+1728 
-1741 LSATGDAR
+1741 
-1749 ITHTQDRGV
+1749 
-1758 WATEFPRILT
+1758 
-1768 EVRDELK
+1768 
-1775 PQSNPG
+1775 
-1781 GGRDLGTLPM
+1781 
-1791 YYKMPPHGVRQDLR
+1791 
-1805 AQYPNGTTTAQLMA
+1805 
-1819 DGHRTATTRR
+1819 
-1829 AFGAVG
+1829 
-1835 DTFTVAGRKYRITAL
+1835 
-1850 EQVDMDSAAGREKWA
+1850 
-1865 QREGWDVDYIQ
+1865 
-1876 QHGSGQVRTGAVQT
+1876 
-1890 VFERVGAPKSQG
+1890 PKSQG
-1902 GQRGAG
+1902 
-1908 NGITITAHQS
+1908 
-1918 SGYRERTKHNADSA
+1918 
-1932 GLTVAIAT
+1932 
-1940 NYTTAGERLT
+1940 
-1950 KSVAGDKYLAIPLD
+1950 
-1964 VAPEKG
+1964 
-1970 GVRLAKAMRQLDT
+1970 VR
-1983 TTLNVAGNGIY
+1983 
-1994 TLAPQGFTQASVN
+1994 S
-2007 QHVYDL
+2007 
-2013 IAAAHALRPI
+2013 
-2023 TKIVTGG
+2023 
-2030 QTGVDLAGAV
+2030 GAV
-2040 AAHKLGIPVVVTMPK
+2040 PHNK
-2055 GFVQRDA
+2055 G
-2062 QGRDATHTVSAI
+2062 
-2074 ERQIVDGA
+2074 
-2082 AALIG
+2082 
-2087 GAADWSDTGAR
+2087 R
-2098 KLNAMSTK
+2098 KLNAQTDWSDGGRK
-2106 IHNDLQRPGFAA
+2106 LNAQAVAIHNDLSREGFAA

-2124 KHEGKFDW
+2124 RHEGKFDW
-2132 RSHQGKGEGNAAFG
+2132 RSHLGKGEGNAAFG

-2157 HRSYKD
+2157 HKSYKD
-2163 QFTARA
+2163 QFTTEIARGKPKPTWLGHFVIDPNGA
-2169 RRDGRGFTW
+2169 DPGMDRVEGIILEIENIPGVSQEIADAIRRMFDASIPVVESVVGGRTRL
-2178 GGVEY
+2178 EY
-2183 ALWEDEDYKGS
+2183 ADPSLMKPFPKGIVDEIGKLHKG
-2194 YLIERSDG
+2194 
-2202 GVMSPTE
+2202 
-2209 EALAHEI
+2209 A
-2216 LANGRSPEEAV
+2216 
-2227 NALVDSAF
+2227 
-2235 AVVDRSARDL
+2235 ARW
-2245 VDLMDVSLPSSDF
+2245 MGEF
-2258 QEAADAL
+2258 NTTL
-2265 AAKMLA
+2265 AARQTPK
-2271 RKHLTKKDVGEFF
+2271 
-2284 SRWVKV
+2284 
-2290 DRWNRMVDGA
+2290 NPGA
-2300 NKRME
+2300 K
-2305 AIRNLDTSDIRVAYM
+2305 
-2320 HNNSPTYQVSVNIKP
+2320 SPTYQVSVNIKP

-2343 PLDEQSEL
+2343 PMSEQSGL
-2351 VRKALEGVKRQMAES
+2351 VQKALGGLKEAKSLMVRD
-2366 IAADLEGG
+2366 IA
-2374 AYDARLAYATEK
+2374 
-2386 MSGAPGKGIYGFLTE
+2386 SGAVVEDRQKTGADIYRALAIK
-2401 RLGSQAAAS
+2401 LGSQAKAS
-2410 DYLQSLGILGHKY
+2410 EYLQSLGILGHKY

-2445 TNYVHFNKQGEPMAG
+2445 TNYVHFNAQSEPMAG

-2551 MKSLAENQTVLDRIT
+2551 MKALANNQAVLDRIT

-2663 ARRNLDGLIQGAA
+2663 ARRNFDGLIQGAA

-2716 YLNAVKSER
+2716 YLNAVKNER
-2725 TRRNNV
+2725 TRRNNA

-2804 VIWNSEALAKDPT
+2804 VIWDSEALAKDPT

-3159 KHELAA
+3159 KHELAT

-3276 NAADWVGHGLERA
+3276 NAADWFGHGLERA

-3300 AVQGPASLGG
+3300 AVQDPASLGG
-3310 PMAEQIVDAFR
+3310 PMAEQIADAFR

-3329 KAMPANALYRNAIA
+3329 KAAPANALYRNAFT

>member
-1 MSDLRDPFF
+1 MATLRNLDDFAVNTDRGVADLIDDQ
-10 APNAV
+10 ATAA
-15 SLDEMEQLQTS
+15 

-35 ETGRIGAE
+35 ETGRIGNE
-43 RNALGVDELAARSA
+43 RNARGIDELAARSA

-70 EALAQRQG
+70 EALGRRQAL
-78 RYAPE
+78 YAPE
-83 VGRVEDITGI
+83 VGRVEDINWEPGKA
-93 GTGLDWA
+93 LSWA
-100 AGQFGQGLASMAE
+100 AGQVGQGVASMAE
-113 PVAAATVLGG
+113 PVAAATALGG
-123 AGRLAGMLPGAAG
+123 VGRLAGMLPGAAG
-136 KVGRAID
+136 KVGRAIG

-164 NNAMQDQEL
+164 NNAMEDKEL

-181 LYRTANIV
+181 LYRTANLV

-206 QLTGGALRA
+206 QVLGAGLRA
-215 GIKGMGPAAKTAL
+215 GIKGMGPAAKTVL
-228 GMLGE
+228 GMVGE
-233 GGTELTQGE
+233 GGTEWVQGE
-242 IGRYALGQLNPNRD
+242 AGRYALGQLNPNRD

-283 YADAGFRRMGHTAG
+283 YADAGYRRMGHTAD

-304 EVYDLAKEQYEGSAL
+304 EVYDLAKDQYSGSAL

-329 AKGLFNRGKDEV
+329 AKGLFNRGKGEV

-377 QPLQGGKLKLDD
+377 QPLQDGKLKLDD
-389 DTRNALAFGADPSVP
+389 DTRNTLAFSADPSVP
-404 APQHVLDSQDPDATQ
+404 APQHVLDSQDPEATQ

-448 ESLAQR
+448 ERLAVR

-462 TAADEGV
+462 EAADEGV
-469 LYVQQAA
+469 MYVQQAA
-476 AESEKAEFR
+476 AESEGAEFR

-498 GAMGARA
+498 GVMGARA
-505 IGKGAVKVGKG
+505 IGKGAVKMGKG

-539 EELSAYAEWRERTG
+539 EELSAYAAWRERTG
-553 RAKAD
+553 RAKAE

-578 AERKAQEAIAQRRAE
+578 AERKAQEAIVQRRAE

-640 VGLAAGTRQMSGL
+640 VGLAAGTRQMGGL
-653 TMTLDNAARAL
+653 TLTLDNAARAL
-664 KVVYG
+664 KTVYG

-691 DYLAEQIKKVGTAA
+691 DYLAERIGKVGTAA

-721 MQLVPADQVARM
+721 MQLLSAE
-733 QASGGDYRE
+733 QAASLRAWGGDYRE
-742 KFLRAIETIANGVG
+742 KFLKTMESFANGVG
-756 DPGLRKAFE
+756 DSELRGAFE

-774 FMVASLNNIT
+774 FMVASLNEIT
-784 PESKPKSGS
+784 PETKPKSAS

-814 NVSAGAGQA
+814 NVNAGAGQA

-845 DIAAKDGDK
+845 DIIAKGEDK
-854 LAAQDEALQRK
+854 LAAEDEARQRK

-877 RPTLFKQGQKLFGGE
+877 RPILFKQGQKLFSGE

-916 KIMEQEGNKAGAAKV
+916 KIMEQEGNEAGAAKV

-959 NYKVGAKSAKEVMD
+959 NYKVSAKSAKEVMD

-1010 EGEKEGRTPRMS
+1010 EGEKEGRPPRMP
-1022 ADEVSKIVAE
+1022 ADEVAKIVAE

-1041 LVVAEGLS
+1041 LAVAEDLS
-1049 DRVPDKM
+1049 NRVPDKM
-1056 SVGEVMD
+1056 NVGEVMD

-1077 AVRKRLLAAGLDAD
+1077 AVRKRLKDAGLDAG
-1091 KDSKEFIDARNEMI
+1091 KDSEEFIAARNEMI
-1105 SEGNFIFFTTTDK
+1105 SEGNFIFFTTADK
-1118 MKNKDGTE
+1118 TENKDGTE
-1126 SYKRLPIKVS
+1126 SYKRLPIKAN

-1154 DETGKEDS
+1154 NETGKKDS
-1162 FKNTDKDMQF
+1162 FKNIDKDMQF

-1236 REQVGPPNPMADPTS
+1236 RKQAGPPNPMSDPTS
-1251 DQYRAKVERDQDKD
+1251 DQYQAKVERDQDKD

-1274 GAEGVDPYQLWGD
+1274 SAEGVDPYQLWGD
-1287 LREVT
+1287 SKEVA

-1308 KDESSEKRTGDYK
+1308 KDEASEKRTGNYK

-1334 KQKEG
+1334 KQEEG

-1421 YLYPAAAALNPG
+1421 YLYPAAAALNFD

-1450 HLKMLRGQVFRVLRD
+1450 HLRMLRGQVFRVLRD
-1465 GDIAPKHKVAITRLL
+1465 GDITPKHKVAITRLL

-1495 EIITK
+1495 EAIAK

-1513 EAKTPLEMKDVSKKP
+1513 EVKTQPEAKDITKKP
-1528 IEPDLAPRGSSR
+1528 LVPMGRQGGKTEGPRDKG
-1540 EVTDDLGRT
+1540 D
-1549 RKVPGRDQVMD
+1549 
-1560 DFGNIVEGVRTDP
+1560 DP
-1573 RFPGEYARTRKYADE
+1573 RFPGEYARTRKYAVWSPTNPE
-1588 FEGSVDDM
+1588 GFAGSVDDM
-1596 NAAIERKGG
+1596 NAAVERKGG
-1605 QLKATKLQTIANLA
+1605 QLQATKLQTIANLA
-1619 ERARESAKT
+1619 KQAREAAKA
-1628 KAAPEVAAKQAPKSQ
+1628 KAAPEVAATGGPKSQ
-1643 SKPSGAVNVWYST
+1643 
-1656 GENAQLSNLAARPF
+1656 
-1670 TLGGKRFHSV
+1670 
-1680 EHAYQSW
+1680 
-1687 KSGEFDQGTY
+1687 
-1697 DRYTGGGQKI
+1697 GGQ
-1707 AGNKGTKTESGW
+1707 
-1719 NLRLMKRLV
+1719 R
-1728 SESFKQNPEAAKA
+1728 
-1741 LSATGDAR
+1741 
-1749 ITHTQDRGV
+1749 
-1758 WATEFPRILT
+1758 
-1768 EVRDELK
+1768 
-1775 PQSNPG
+1775 
-1781 GGRDLGTLPM
+1781 GGRDLGALPM
-1791 YYKMPPHGVRQDLR
+1791 YYKMPPGAVRQDLR

-1835 DTFTVAGRKYRITAL
+1835 DTFTVAGRKYRITAI
-1850 EQVDMDSAAGREKWA
+1850 EKVDLDSVGGRAQWA
-1865 QREGWDVDYIQ
+1865 QREGWDLAYIQ
-1876 QHGSGQVRTGAVQT
+1876 KNLSGQVFTGAVQT
-1890 VFERVGAPKSQG
+1890 VFEPVGAPKSQPKPS
-1902 GQRGAG
+1902 GAG
-1908 NGITITAHQS
+1908 FKLSPRGPFTPKDQLKADRATAFI
-1918 SGYRERTKHNADSA
+1918 GRGSA
-1932 GLTVAIAT
+1932 GSST
-1940 NYTTAGERLT
+1940 NSYANDARTA
-1950 KSVAGDKYLAIPLD
+1950 
-1964 VAPEKG
+1964 
-1970 GVRLAKAMRQLDT
+1970 
-1983 TTLNVAGNGIY
+1983 
-1994 TLAPQGFTQASVN
+1994 
-2007 QHVYDL
+2007 
-2013 IAAAHALRPI
+2013 
-2023 TKIVTGG
+2023 
-2030 QTGVDLAGAV
+2030 
-2040 AAHKLGIPVVVTMPK
+2040 GIPVNAGKYSASDVV
-2055 GFVQRDA
+2055 F
-2062 QGRDATHTVSAI
+2062 VSAEGARTGRLDPDLKEI
-2074 ERQIVDGA
+2074 DRAMSAGATIITDPSDSAAMKRDHNVGERAVKAHLEKSGYVERA
-2082 AALIG
+2082 PGEWGPGNKAG
-2087 GAADWSDTGAR
+2087 ADWSDGGR
-2098 KLNAMSTK
+2098 KLNAQAEHTVTSSIDEISVTGRAHQYGDAT
-2106 IHNDLQRPGFAA
+2106 IVEVREYTAA
-2118 THDSPI
+2118 YQEPTPPPNKVYAD
-2124 KHEGKFDW
+2124 
-2132 RSHQGKGEGNAAFG
+2132 AF
-2146 AGTYLSTADGV
+2146 SADGDYFSGWYGSV
-2157 HRSYKD
+2157 GDAVKALD
-2163 QFTARA
+2163 EA
-2169 RRDGRGFTW
+2169 GFT
-2178 GGVEY
+2178 GSLGPYIPPSY
-2183 ALWEDEDYKGS
+2183 A
-2194 YLIERSDG
+2194 SD
-2202 GVMSPTE
+2202 VPM
-2209 EALAHEI
+2209 
-2216 LANGRSPEEAV
+2216 
-2227 NALVDSAF
+2227 NA
-2235 AVVDRSARDL
+2235 
-2245 VDLMDVSLPSSDF
+2245 
-2258 QEAADAL
+2258 Q
-2265 AAKMLA
+2265 
-2271 RKHLTKKDVGEFF
+2271 
-2284 SRWVKV
+2284 
-2290 DRWNRMVDGA
+2290 
-2300 NKRME
+2300 
-2305 AIRNLDTSDIRVAYM
+2305 
-2320 HNNSPTYQVSVNIKP
+2320 
-2335 EELLDWDK
+2335 
-2343 PLDEQSEL
+2343 
-2351 VRKALEGVKRQMAES
+2351 AES
-2366 IAADLEGG
+2366 
-2374 AYDARLAYATEK
+2374 
-2386 MSGAPGKGIYGFLTE
+2386 
-2401 RLGSQAAAS
+2401 
-2410 DYLQSLGILGHKY
+2410 
-2423 AASGGKNDTHPN
+2423 
-2435 YVIYDDSKIT
+2435 
-2445 TNYVHFNKQGEPMAG
+2445 EPMAG

-2533 LHAFFASYLKSDP
+2533 LHAFFASYLKSDS

-2551 MKSLAENQTVLDRIT
+2551 MKTLAENQTVLDRIT

-2590 QFYAAGQLDLPS
+2590 QFYAAGQLELPS

-2607 WVQKLVRY
+2607 WVQKLARY

-2716 YLNAVKSER
+2716 YLNAVKNER

-2900 LPTLTKYFGQG
+2900 LPTMTKYFGQG

-2926 KLDHALKLIDQ
+2926 KLDHALKLINQ
-2937 ELSAEGA
+2937 ELAAEGA

-2951 LKDAEAGNKWAARQ
+2951 LKDVEAGNKWAARQ

-3043 REVLGTLPPNQQKN
+3043 REVLGTLPPDQQKN

-3165 LRGMSLEEADAKT
+3165 LHGMSLEEADAKT

-3205 SDPRWSFIFHLK
+3205 SDPRWSFMFHLK

-3276 NAADWVGHGLERA
+3276 NAADWFGLGLERSA
-3289 GTLGYGQLALD
+3289 ALGYGQLALD
-3300 AVQGPASLGG
+3300 AVQDPASLGG

-3321 QPLGDTLL
+3321 QPISDTLL
-3329 KAMPANALYRNAIA
+3329 KAAPANALYRNAFT

>member
-1 MSDLRDPFF
+1 MDDLRDPFF
-10 APNAV
+10 APNTV
-15 SLDEMEQLQTS
+15 SLDEMERLQTS

-35 ETGRIGAE
+35 ESGRIGTE
-43 RNALGVDELAARSA
+43 RNALGIDELAARSA

-70 EALAQRQG
+70 EALGRRQAL
-78 RYAPE
+78 YAPE
-83 VGRVEDITGI
+83 VGRVEDIDGV
-93 GTGLDWA
+93 GSFGSWV
-100 AGQFGQGLASMAE
+100 AGQFGQGPASMVE
-113 PVAAATVLGG
+113 PVAAATALGG
-123 AGRLAGMLPGAAG
+123 VGRLAGMLPGAAG
-136 KVGRAID
+136 KVGRAIG

-181 LYRTANIV
+181 LYRTANVV
-189 GAAGGA
+189 GGVAGA
-195 MDTVLPSVIGR
+195 MDTVLPGIIGH

-256 VSEDP
+256 TSEDA
-261 SNRLNEALGG
+261 SNRLNEAAGG
-271 AVGGGPLIAAGA
+271 AAGGGPLIAAGA
-283 YADAGFRRMGHTAG
+283 YADAGYRRIGRTAD

-329 AKGLFNRGKDEV
+329 AKGLFNRGKGEV

-389 DTRNALAFGADPSVP
+389 DTRNALAFDADPSVP
-404 APQHVLDSQDPDATQ
+404 APQHVLDSQDPEATQ
-419 KWYAEG
+419 KWYREG
-425 YSKRGQT
+425 YIKRGQT

-462 TAADEGV
+462 PAADEGV

-476 AESEKAEFR
+476 AESEGAEFR
-485 STAEAGYAVAGKL
+485 SAAETGYAIAGKL
-498 GAMGARA
+498 GVMGARA

-516 ALKIGKDIWSAGKD
+516 VLKIGKDIWSAGKD

-539 EELSAYAEWRERTG
+539 EELSAYAAWRERTG

-578 AERKAQEAIAQRRAE
+578 AERKAQEAIVQRRAE

-634 PKQEGA
+634 PKEQGA
-640 VGLAAGTRQMSGL
+640 VGLAAGTRQMGGL
-653 TMTLDNAARAL
+653 TLTLDNAARAL
-664 KVVYG
+664 KTVYG

-691 DYLAEQIKKVGTAA
+691 DYLAERIKKVGTAA

-721 MQLVPADQVARM
+721 MQLLPADQVARM

-742 KFLRAIETIANGVG
+742 KFLRAIESFANGVG
-756 DPGLRKAFE
+756 DPGLRTAFE
-765 RELGKDTID
+765 RELGKDTVLALTG
-774 FMVASLNNIT
+774 MLNNAT

-814 NVSAGAGQA
+814 NVGAGAGQA

-845 DIAAKDGDK
+845 DITAKGEDK
-854 LAAQDEALQRK
+854 LAAEDEALQRK
-865 ADGERGGNLGKK
+865 ADGERSGNLGKK
-877 RPTLFKQGQKLFGGE
+877 RPMLFKQGQKLFGGE
-892 DAIGKKIADL
+892 DALGKKIADL

-916 KIMEQEGNKAGAAKV
+916 KIMEQEGNEAGAAKV
-931 KELMARG
+931 RELMARG

-959 NYKVGAKSAKEVMD
+959 GYKVSAKSAKEVMD

-1022 ADEVSKIVAE
+1022 ADEVAKIVAE
-1032 AEKYFSERF
+1032 AETYFSERF
-1041 LVVAEGLS
+1041 LAVAEGLS

-1077 AVRKRLLAAGLDAD
+1077 AVRKRLKDAGLDAD
-1091 KDSKEFIDARNEMI
+1091 KDSEEFIAARNEMR
-1105 SEGNFIFFTTTDK
+1105 SEGNFIFFTSADRA
-1118 MKNKDGTE
+1118 KNKDGTE
-1126 SYKRLPIKVS
+1126 SYKRLPIRAS
-1136 QLVGWAK
+1136 QLVGWVK

-1154 DETGKEDS
+1154 DETGKKDS
-1162 FKNTDKDMQF
+1162 FKNIDKDMQF

-1187 HTKQD
+1187 HTKQG
-1192 TPPYMFDKFGRP
+1192 TPPYMFDLFGRP

-1221 QFQRERVRDERAEAK
+1221 QFQRERVRNERLAGIDP
-1236 REQVGPPNPMADPTS
+1236 QSVPFGPRDPRKPGANADPEY
-1251 DQYRAKVERDQDKD
+1251 QAKVERDQDKGEVGGD
-1265 EGFVAEQDR
+1265 GDTDVVPDDLPARLVRERLLSVEESNKLRGLTSEDARAAYIEELTKEEYEAG
-1274 GAEGVDPYQLWGD
+1274 GAEAA
-1287 LREVT
+1287 EKHE
-1292 RVAGKQ
+1292 AGSAE
-1298 TGDGRTMRAV
+1298 AV
-1308 KDESSEKRTGDYK
+1308 KAYEAGGAKAAEEFLTALALYGVNPTGGHSTPTFNRNARSSK
-1321 TTETDRTPLDFFG
+1321 TDRLDRTPLDFFG

-1361 PLPFETASDAAR
+1361 PLPFETVSDAAR

-1421 YLYPAAAALNPG
+1421 YLYPAAAALDPG

-1465 GDIAPKHKVAITRLL
+1465 GDVAPKHKVAITRLL
-1480 VGEKHAAKVTAANVN
+1480 VGEKHAAKITAANVD
-1495 EIITK
+1495 EAIAK

-1513 EAKTPLEMKDVSKKP
+1513 EVKTPLEMKDVSTKKLSVGP
-1528 IEPDLAPRGSSR
+1528 LVGP
-1540 EVTDDLGRT
+1540 T
-1549 RKVPGRDQVMD
+1549 KDQRMY
-1560 DFGNIVEGVRTDP
+1560 GTEYRTDGQQDMFRETADANP
-1573 RFPGEYARTRKYADE
+1573 RFPGEYARTRKHADK
-1588 FEGSVDDM
+1588 FEGNVDDM

-1605 QLKATKLQTIANLA
+1605 QLQATKLQTIANLA
-1619 ERARESAKT
+1619 QKARESAKT

-1643 SKPSGAVNVWYST
+1643 GA
-1656 GENAQLSNLAARPF
+1656 
-1670 TLGGKRFHSV
+1670 
-1680 EHAYQSW
+1680 
-1687 KSGEFDQGTY
+1687 
-1697 DRYTGGGQKI
+1697 
-1707 AGNKGTKTESGW
+1707 
-1719 NLRLMKRLV
+1719 
-1728 SESFKQNPEAAKA
+1728 
-1741 LSATGDAR
+1741 
-1749 ITHTQDRGV
+1749 
-1758 WATEFPRILT
+1758 
-1768 EVRDELK
+1768 
-1775 PQSNPG
+1775 
-1781 GGRDLGTLPM
+1781 
-1791 YYKMPPHGVRQDLR
+1791 
-1805 AQYPNGTTTAQLMA
+1805 
-1819 DGHRTATTRR
+1819 
-1829 AFGAVG
+1829 
-1835 DTFTVAGRKYRITAL
+1835 
-1850 EQVDMDSAAGREKWA
+1850 
-1865 QREGWDVDYIQ
+1865 
-1876 QHGSGQVRTGAVQT
+1876 
-1890 VFERVGAPKSQG
+1890 
-1902 GQRGAG
+1902 QRGADVQV
-1908 NGITITAHQS
+1908 NDHPS
-1918 SGYRERTKHNADSA
+1918 SGYRERTKFNADSA
-1932 GLTVAIAT
+1932 DLTVAIAADF
-1940 NYTTAGERLT
+1940 TTAGERLT
-1950 KSVAGDKYLAIPLD
+1950 RSVAGDRYKRFGFGDARKDGQALASEMQRRG
-1964 VAPEKG
+1964 A
-1970 GVRLAKAMRQLDT
+1970 AS
-1983 TTLNVAGNGIY
+1983 LNVAGNGIY
-1994 TLAPQGFTQASVN
+1994 TLASHGMNQAQVN

-2013 IAAAHALRPI
+2013 LAEAHSIHPI
-2023 TKIVTGG
+2023 TKLVSGG
-2030 QTGVDLAGAV
+2030 QTGVDIAGAV
-2040 AAHKLGIPVVVTMPK
+2040 AAKAIGIPAVITLPR
-2055 GFVQRDA
+2055 GFVQRNTA
-2062 QGRDATHTVSAI
+2062 GRDLRLSSA
-2074 ERQIVDGA
+2074 EVTRQIESGA
-2082 AALIG
+2082 AALKQRANWSG
-2087 GAADWSDTGAR
+2087 GGHR
-2098 KLNAMSTK
+2098 LNAQAVA
-2106 IHNDLQRPGFAA
+2106 IHNDLKRDGFAA

-2124 KHEGKFDW
+2124 RHDGKFNW
-2132 RSHQGKGEGNAAFG
+2132 REHTGKGEGNAAFG

-2157 HRSYKD
+2157 HASYKS
-2163 QFTARA
+2163 QFTEKLARA
-2169 RRDGRGFTW
+2169 
-2178 GGVEY
+2178 
-2183 ALWEDEDYKGS
+2183 A
-2194 YLIERSDG
+2194 
-2202 GVMSPTE
+2202 
-2209 EALAHEI
+2209 
-2216 LANGRSPEEAV
+2216 
-2227 NALVDSAF
+2227 DSAAYGKGGGELTLAWIQKHRDAF
-2235 AVVDRSARDL
+2235 TNPDNWEFKVTART
-2245 VDLMDVSLPSSDF
+2245 
-2258 QEAADAL
+2258 DAYGKTHDTL
-2265 AAKMLA
+2265 NIVRRGAMVGAAKEQGA
-2271 RKHLTKKDVGEFF
+2271 ISPSVGREATRESLTKDIDNAERNARESV
-2284 SRWVKV
+2284 
-2290 DRWNRMVDGA
+2290 
-2300 NKRME
+2300 
-2305 AIRNLDTSDIRVAYM
+2305 AIWQRISK
-2320 HNNSPTYQVSVNIKP
+2320 SPTYQVSVNIKP
-2335 EELLDWDK
+2335 EELMDWDA
-2343 PLDEQSEL
+2343 PLSEQSET
-2351 VRKALEGVKRQMAES
+2351 VQKALEGVKRQMAES
-2366 IAADLEGG
+2366 IAADLDGG
-2374 AYDARLAYATEK
+2374 TYDARLAYTMEK
-2386 MSGAPGKGIYGFLTE
+2386 MNGAPGKGIYGFLTA
-2401 RLGSQAAAS
+2401 RLGSQTAAS
-2410 DYLQSLGILGHKY
+2410 DYLQGLGILGHKY

-2445 TNYVHFNKQGEPMAG
+2445 TNYVHFNAQAEPMAG

-2551 MKSLAENQTVLDRIT
+2551 MKALAENQTILDRIT

-2663 ARRNLDGLIQGAA
+2663 ARRNFDGLIQGAA

-2725 TRRNNV
+2725 TRRNNA

-2754 QGVDPIAEAGKIPYA
+2754 QGVDPIAEADKIPYA
-2769 PHRKAVAK
+2769 SHRKAVAK

-2789 TSKGLDVGYIQDYFP
+2789 TSKGLDIGYIQDYFP
-2804 VIWNSEALAKDPT
+2804 VVWNSEALAKNPT
-2817 KFAKMLVENYP
+2817 KFAEMLVENYP

-2848 LATLLTDRAV
+2848 LTTLLIDRAV

-2937 ELSAEGA
+2937 ELLAEGA

-2951 LKDAEAGNKWAARQ
+2951 LKDVKAGNKWAARQ

-3027 AGEVFINGM
+3027 AGGVFINGM

-3159 KHELAA
+3159 KHELAT
-3165 LRGMSLEEADAKT
+3165 LRGISLEEADAKT

-3193 LTPNSAQRPAWS
+3193 LTPNSAQRPSWS

-3276 NAADWVGHGLERA
+3276 NAADWFGHGLERA
-3289 GTLGYGQLALD
+3289 GALGYGQLALD
-3300 AVQGPASLGG
+3300 AVQDPASLGG

-3321 QPLGDTLL
+3321 QPIGDTLL
-3329 KAMPANALYRNAIA
+3329 KAAPANALYRNAFT

>member
-10 APNAV
+10 DPNTV

-35 ETGRIGAE
+35 ESGRIGTE
-43 RNALGVDELAARSA
+43 RNALGIDELAARNA
-57 GDLQRAEGLRAQN
+57 GDLQRAEGLRTQN
-70 EALAQRQG
+70 EALGRRQAL
-78 RYAPE
+78 YAPE
-83 VGRVEDITGI
+83 VGRVEDIDGI
-93 GTGLDWA
+93 GSFGSWA
-100 AGQFGQGLASMAE
+100 AGQVGQGVASMAE
-113 PVAAATVLGG
+113 PVAAATALGG
-123 AGRLAGMLPGAAG
+123 VGRLAGMMPGAAG
-136 KVGRAID
+136 KVGRAIG

-173 MARTSPQD
+173 MARTPPQD
-181 LYRTANIV
+181 LYRTANLV

-195 MDTVLPSVIGR
+195 MDTVIPGIIGH

-215 GIKGMGPAAKTAL
+215 GIKGMGPAAKTVL
-228 GMLGE
+228 GMAGE
-233 GGTELTQGE
+233 GATELGQGE

-256 VSEDP
+256 VSEDS

-283 YADAGFRRMGHTAG
+283 YADAGYRRMGHTAD

-304 EVYDLAKEQYEGSAL
+304 EVVDLAKEQYPGSAL

-329 AKGLFNRGKDEV
+329 AKGLFNRGKGEV

-389 DTRNALAFGADPSVP
+389 DTRNALAFSADPSVP
-404 APQHVLDSQDPDATQ
+404 APQHVLDSQDPEATQ

-454 IAEEGFNS
+454 VAEEGFNS
-462 TAADEGV
+462 AAADEGV

-485 STAEAGYAVAGKL
+485 SNAEAGYAVLGKL
-498 GAMGARA
+498 GGMGARA
-505 IGKGAVKVGKG
+505 IGKGAVKAGKG

-539 EELSAYAEWRERTG
+539 EELSAYAAWRERTG

-558 MDSLDIQNAEV
+558 VDSLDIQNAEV

-578 AERKAQEAIAQRRAE
+578 AERKAQEAIVQRRAE

-640 VGLAAGTRQMSGL
+640 VGLAAGTRQMGGL
-653 TMTLDNAARAL
+653 TLTLDNAARAL
-664 KVVYG
+664 KTVYG

-691 DYLAEQIKKVGTAA
+691 DYLAERITKAGTAA

-715 NVANQM
+715 NVTNQM

-742 KFLRAIETIANGVG
+742 KFLKAIETIANGVG
-756 DPGLRKAFE
+756 DPGLREAFE
-765 RELGKDTID
+765 RELGKDTVLALTG
-774 FMVASLNNIT
+774 MLNNAT
-784 PESKPKSGS
+784 PETKPKSGS

-845 DIAAKDGDK
+845 DIAAKGEDK
-854 LAAQDEALQRK
+854 LAAEDEALQRK

-877 RPTLFKQGQKLFGGE
+877 RPMLFKRGQKLFGGE

-916 KIMEQEGNKAGAAKV
+916 KIMEQEGNEAGASKV

-988 YLRQENKGLRAN
+988 YLRQENKGPRAN

-1022 ADEVSKIVAE
+1022 ADEVAKIVAE

-1041 LVVAEGLS
+1041 LAVAEGLS

-1056 SVGEVMD
+1056 NVGEVMD

-1070 ALDNIDG
+1070 ALVNIDG
-1077 AVRKRLLAAGLDAD
+1077 AVRKRLEDAGLDAD
-1091 KDSKEFIDARNEMI
+1091 KDSKEFIAAQNEMI
-1105 SEGNFIFFTTTDK
+1105 SEGNFIFFTTADK
-1118 MKNKDGTE
+1118 VKNRDGTE
-1126 SYKRLPIKVS
+1126 SYKRLPIKAN

-1154 DETGKEDS
+1154 DETGKKDS
-1162 FKNTDKDMQF
+1162 FKNIDKDMQF

-1221 QFQRERVRDERAEAK
+1221 QFRRERGRDERAEAK
-1236 REQVGPPNPMADPTS
+1236 RKQAGPPNPMADPTS

-1287 LREVT
+1287 SKEVA

-1308 KDESSEKRTGDYK
+1308 KDEASGKRTGNYK

-1334 KQKEG
+1334 KQEEG

-1421 YLYPAAAALNPG
+1421 YLYPAAAALNLS

-1450 HLKMLRGQVFRVLRD
+1450 HLMMLRGQVFRVLRD
-1465 GDIAPKHKVAITRLL
+1465 GDITPKHKVAITRLL
-1480 VGEKHAAKVTAANVN
+1480 VGEKHAAKVTAASVN
-1495 EIITK
+1495 EIIAK

-1513 EAKTPLEMKDVSKKP
+1513 EVKTQPEMKDVSKKKLVP
-1528 IEPDLAPRGSSR
+1528 MGRQGGKSEGPRDKG
-1540 EVTDDLGRT
+1540 E
-1549 RKVPGRDQVMD
+1549 
-1560 DFGNIVEGVRTDP
+1560 DP
-1573 RFPGEYARTRKYADE
+1573 RFPGEYARTRKHADK

-1605 QLKATKLQTIANLA
+1605 QLQATKLQTIANLA
-1619 ERARESAKT
+1619 KQAREAAKT
-1628 KAAPEVAAKQAPKSQ
+1628 AKTAPDQLLQPLKERLEYLTNPPDDYTTAKAREIQAWGQQQLAQLTAAMKGVDETSAQYDVLDEARFTAKQLVKKAASVLEGDEHLIKEGFADASEVASVERPKSQ
-1643 SKPSGAVNVWYST
+1643 GARSGAE
-1656 GENAQLSNLAARPF
+1656 GRKLNAQTSKDQDGQARLITRLA
-1670 TLGGKRFHSV
+1670 
-1680 EHAYQSW
+1680 
-1687 KSGEFDQGTY
+1687 
-1697 DRYTGGGQKI
+1697 
-1707 AGNKGTKTESGW
+1707 
-1719 NLRLMKRLV
+1719 
-1728 SESFKQNPEAAKA
+1728 
-1741 LSATGDAR
+1741 DAR
-1749 ITHTQDRGV
+1749 AD
-1758 WATEFPRILT
+1758 EF
-1768 EVRDELK
+1768 
-1775 PQSNPG
+1775 S
-1781 GGRDLGTLPM
+1781 
-1791 YYKMPPHGVRQDLR
+1791 
-1805 AQYPNGTTTAQLMA
+1805 TAEPDSLFWRKE
-1819 DGHRTATTRR
+1819 GSV
-1829 AFGAVG
+1829 AFGAVRG
-1835 DTFTVAGRKYRITAL
+1835 GTYFFVSDPERTHAFVVAPQQLEALTRTLDKYPADRHADVLGYFAVQHAFRDRK
-1850 EQVDMDSAAGREKWA
+1850 
-1865 QREGWDVDYIQ
+1865 
-1876 QHGSGQVRTGAVQT
+1876 TGA
-1890 VFERVGAPKSQG
+1890 FESFGP
-1902 GQRGAG
+1902 
-1908 NGITITAHQS
+1908 
-1918 SGYRERTKHNADSA
+1918 
-1932 GLTVAIAT
+1932 
-1940 NYTTAGERLT
+1940 
-1950 KSVAGDKYLAIPLD
+1950 
-1964 VAPEKG
+1964 APESPPG
-1970 GVRLAKAMRQLDT
+1970 AMLT
-1983 TTLNVAGNGIY
+1983 
-1994 TLAPQGFTQASVN
+1994 
-2007 QHVYDL
+2007 
-2013 IAAAHALRPI
+2013 
-2023 TKIVTGG
+2023 
-2030 QTGVDLAGAV
+2030 
-2040 AAHKLGIPVVVTMPK
+2040 
-2055 GFVQRDA
+2055 
-2062 QGRDATHTVSAI
+2062 
-2074 ERQIVDGA
+2074 
-2082 AALIG
+2082 
-2087 GAADWSDTGAR
+2087 
-2098 KLNAMSTK
+2098 KLNALGDTGEKFSNGVAVT
-2106 IHNDLQRPGFAA
+2106 RV
-2118 THDSPI
+2118 
-2124 KHEGKFDW
+2124 EGV
-2132 RSHQGKGEGNAAFG
+2132 
-2146 AGTYLSTADGV
+2146 T
-2157 HRSYKD
+2157 
-2163 QFTARA
+2163 
-2169 RRDGRGFTW
+2169 GRQLAEFL
-2178 GGVEY
+2178 
-2183 ALWEDEDYKGS
+2183 A
-2194 YLIERSDG
+2194 
-2202 GVMSPTE
+2202 
-2209 EALAHEI
+2209 EALAYSKRIEGGDKLH
-2216 LANGRSPEEAV
+2216 
-2227 NALVDSAF
+2227 
-2235 AVVDRSARDL
+2235 
-2245 VDLMDVSLPSSDF
+2245 VSW
-2258 QEAADAL
+2258 E
-2265 AAKMLA
+2265 
-2271 RKHLTKKDVGEFF
+2271 RVT
-2284 SRWVKV
+2284 
-2290 DRWNRMVDGA
+2290 GA
-2300 NKRME
+2300 NKGKIGSGSFNAQAE
-2305 AIRNLDTSDIRVAYM
+2305 A
-2320 HNNSPTYQVSVNIKP
+2320 
-2335 EELLDWDK
+2335 
-2343 PLDEQSEL
+2343 
-2351 VRKALEGVKRQMAES
+2351 
-2366 IAADLEGG
+2366 
-2374 AYDARLAYATEK
+2374 
-2386 MSGAPGKGIYGFLTE
+2386 
-2401 RLGSQAAAS
+2401 
-2410 DYLQSLGILGHKY
+2410 
-2423 AASGGKNDTHPN
+2423 
-2435 YVIYDDSKIT
+2435 
-2445 TNYVHFNKQGEPMAG
+2445 EPMAG

-2519 GAAAGTMPTAYHEA
+2519 GAAAGTMPTTYHEA

-2551 MKSLAENQTVLDRIT
+2551 MKALAENQTVLDRIT

-2607 WVQKLVRY
+2607 WVQKLARY

-2690 SRTAKRLMRTFYA
+2690 SRTAKRLIRTFYA

-2716 YLNAVKSER
+2716 YLNAVKNER

-2731 IMAALEEGGATER
+2731 IMGALEEGGATER

-2804 VIWNSEALAKDPT
+2804 VIWSSEALAKNPT

-2858 FDGKLAP
+2858 FDGKLDP

-2951 LKDAEAGNKWAARQ
+2951 LKDVEAGNKWAARQ

-3043 REVLGTLPPNQQKN
+3043 REVLGTLPPDQQKN

-3159 KHELAA
+3159 KHELAT
-3165 LRGMSLEEADAKT
+3165 LHGMSLEEADAKT

-3184 MNRWIEGAV
+3184 MNRWVEGAV

-3205 SDPRWSFIFHLK
+3205 SDPRWSFMFHLK

-3232 NEMKQGNLAP
+3232 NEMKHGNLAP

-3251 AMIASDMTKGL
+3251 TMIASDMTKGL

-3276 NAADWVGHGLERA
+3276 NAADWFGHGLERA

-3300 AVQGPASLGG
+3300 AVQDPASLGG

-3329 KAMPANALYRNAIA
+3329 KAAPANALYRNAIS

>member
-10 APNAV
+10 DPNTV

-35 ETGRIGAE
+35 ESGRIGTE
-43 RNALGVDELAARSA
+43 RNALGIDELAARNA
-57 GDLQRAEGLRAQN
+57 GDLQRSEGLRAQN
-70 EALAQRQG
+70 EALGRRQAL
-78 RYAPE
+78 YAPE
-83 VGRVEDITGI
+83 VGRVEEIDGI
-93 GTGLDWA
+93 GSLGSWA
-100 AGQFGQGLASMAE
+100 AGQFGQGVASMAE
-113 PVAAATVLGG
+113 PVAAATALGG
-123 AGRLAGMLPGAAG
+123 VGRLAGMLPGAAG
-136 KVGRAID
+136 KVGRAIG

-181 LYRTANIV
+181 LYRTANLV

-195 MDTVLPSVIGR
+195 MDTVIPGIIGH

-215 GIKGMGPAAKTAL
+215 GIKSMGPAAKTVL
-228 GMLGE
+228 GMVGE

-242 IGRYALGQLNPNRD
+242 AGRYALGQLNPNRD
-256 VSEDP
+256 VSEDS

-283 YADAGFRRMGHTAG
+283 YADAGYRRMGHTAD

-304 EVYDLAKEQYEGSAL
+304 EVYDLAKDQYSGSAL

-389 DTRNALAFGADPSVP
+389 DTRNTLAFSADPSVP
-404 APQHVLDSQDPDATQ
+404 APQHVLDSQDPEATQ

-432 ALDILDELAAN
+432 ALDILDGLAAD

-462 TAADEGV
+462 EAADEGV
-469 LYVQQAA
+469 MYVQQAA
-476 AESEKAEFR
+476 GESEKAEFR
-485 STAEAGYAVAGKL
+485 SNAEAGYAVAGKL

-505 IGKGAVKVGKG
+505 VGKGAVKIGKG

-539 EELSAYAEWRERTG
+539 EELSAYAAWRERTG
-553 RAKAD
+553 RAKAE
-558 MDSLDIQNAEV
+558 MDSLDIQNSEV

-578 AERKAQEAIAQRRAE
+578 AERKAQEAIVQRRAE

-599 VAEAQALDETP
+599 VAEARALDETP

-634 PKQEGA
+634 PKEQGA
-640 VGLAAGTRQMSGL
+640 VGLAAGTRQMGGL
-653 TMTLDNAARAL
+653 TLTLDNAARAL
-664 KVVYG
+664 KTVYG

-677 QLRAVADAGAGPMF
+677 QLRVVADAGAGPMF
-691 DYLAEQIKKVGTAA
+691 DYLAERIEKVGTAA

-721 MQLVPADQVARM
+721 MQLLPADQVARM
-733 QASGGDYRE
+733 RASGGDYRE
-742 KFLRAIETIANGVG
+742 KFLRAIEAFANGVG
-756 DPGLRKAFE
+756 DPGLRTAFE

-774 FMVASLNNIT
+774 FMVASLNEIT
-784 PESKPKSGS
+784 PETKPKSGS
-793 MFGDSPDTGVE
+793 MFGDSPDTGVG

-823 VYGFHATS
+823 VYGFYTVP

-845 DIAAKDGDK
+845 DITDKGEGK
-854 LAAQDEALQRK
+854 LAAEDEARQRA
-865 ADGERGGNLGKK
+865 ADGERSGNLGKK
-877 RPTLFKQGQKLFGGE
+877 RPPLFKRGQKLFSGKDATGKKLFNGE
-892 DAIGKKIADL
+892 DALGKKIADL

-916 KIMEQEGNKAGAAKV
+916 KIMEQEGNEAGAAKV

-938 DEKAQAA
+938 DEKAQAV

-1022 ADEVSKIVAE
+1022 ADEVAKIVAE

-1041 LVVAEGLS
+1041 LAVAEDLS
-1049 DRVPDKM
+1049 NRVPDKM
-1056 SVGEVMD
+1056 NVGEVMD
-1063 LVRDASK
+1063 LVRDANK

-1077 AVRKRLLAAGLDAD
+1077 AVRKRLKDAGLDAD
-1091 KDSKEFIDARNEMI
+1091 KDSEEFIAARNEMI
-1105 SEGNFIFFTTTDK
+1105 SEGNFIFFTTADK
-1118 MKNKDGTE
+1118 VKNRDGTE
-1126 SYKRLPIKVS
+1126 SYKRLPIKAN
-1136 QLVGWAK
+1136 QLVGWVK

-1154 DETGKEDS
+1154 NETGKKDS
-1162 FKNTDKDMQF
+1162 FKNIDKDMQF

-1210 IPPSLQLATTT
+1210 VPPSLQLATTT
-1221 QFQRERVRDERAEAK
+1221 QFQRERGRDERTEAK
-1236 REQVGPPNPMADPTS
+1236 RKQAGPPNPMSDPTS

-1287 LREVT
+1287 LKEVA

-1308 KDESSEKRTGDYK
+1308 KDESSERRTGDYK
-1321 TTETDRTPLDFFG
+1321 TTETDRTPLDFLG

-1361 PLPFETASDAAR
+1361 PLPFETVSDAAR

-1421 YLYPAAAALNPG
+1421 YLYPAAAALDPG

-1450 HLKMLRGQVFRVLRD
+1450 HLMMLRGQVFRVLRD

-1480 VGEKHAAKVTAANVN
+1480 VGEKHAAKVTAASVN
-1495 EIITK
+1495 EIIAK

-1513 EAKTPLEMKDVSKKP
+1513 EVKTQPEMKDVSKKP
-1528 IEPDLAPRGSSR
+1528 TEPDLAPRGNSR

-1549 RKVPGRDQVMD
+1549 RKVPGRDRVMD
-1560 DFGNIVEGVRTDP
+1560 DFGNIVEGVRADP
-1573 RFPGEYARTRKYADE
+1573 RFPGEYARTRKHADK

-1596 NAAIERKGG
+1596 NAAVERKGG
-1605 QLKATKLQTIANLA
+1605 QLQATKLQTIANLA
-1619 ERARESAKT
+1619 KQAREATKT
-1628 KAAPEVAAKQAPKSQ
+1628 KAAPEVAATGAPKSQ
-1643 SKPSGAVNVWYST
+1643 GGQRGAVNVWYST
-1656 GENAQLSNLAARPF
+1656 GENSSLSNLAARPF
-1670 TLGGKRFHSV
+1670 TAGGKQFHSV

-1687 KSGEFDQGTY
+1687 KSGEFDQATY
-1697 DRYTGGGQKI
+1697 ARYTGAGRKI
-1707 AGNKGTKTESGW
+1707 AGTKGTKTEGGW
-1719 NLRLMKRLV
+1719 NLRLMKRLIA
-1728 SESFKQNPEAAKA
+1728 ESFQQNPDAAQA
-1741 LSATGDAR
+1741 LLATGDAP

-1758 WATEFPRILT
+1758 WAKEFPRILS
-1768 EVRDELK
+1768 EVRAEVAATGGPK
-1775 PQSNPG
+1775 P
-1781 GGRDLGTLPM
+1781 
-1791 YYKMPPHGVRQDLR
+1791 
-1805 AQYPNGTTTAQLMA
+1805 
-1819 DGHRTATTRR
+1819 
-1829 AFGAVG
+1829 
-1835 DTFTVAGRKYRITAL
+1835 
-1850 EQVDMDSAAGREKWA
+1850 
-1865 QREGWDVDYIQ
+1865 
-1876 QHGSGQVRTGAVQT
+1876 
-1890 VFERVGAPKSQG
+1890 QG
-1902 GQRGAG
+1902 GQRGA
-1908 NGITITAHQS
+1908 
-1918 SGYRERTKHNADSA
+1918 
-1932 GLTVAIAT
+1932 
-1940 NYTTAGERLT
+1940 
-1950 KSVAGDKYLAIPLD
+1950 D
-1964 VAPEKG
+1964 V
-1970 GVRLAKAMRQLDT
+1970 Q
-1983 TTLNVAGNGIY
+1983 
-1994 TLAPQGFTQASVN
+1994 VN
-2007 QHVYDL
+2007 D
-2013 IAAAHALRPI
+2013 R
-2023 TKIVTGG
+2023 
-2030 QTGVDLAGAV
+2030 
-2040 AAHKLGIPVVVTMPK
+2040 
-2055 GFVQRDA
+2055 
-2062 QGRDATHTVSAI
+2062 
-2074 ERQIVDGA
+2074 
-2082 AALIG
+2082 
-2087 GAADWSDTGAR
+2087 WSDTGAR
-2098 KLNAMSTK
+2098 KLNAQVGTTMASSRE
-2106 IHNDLQRPGFAA
+2106 IMRGPGSIF
-2118 THDSPI
+2118 
-2124 KHEGKFDW
+2124 
-2132 RSHQGKGEGNAAFG
+2132 NAK
-2146 AGTYLSTADGV
+2146 LS
-2157 HRSYKD
+2157 
-2163 QFTARA
+2163 
-2169 RRDGRGFTW
+2169 
-2178 GGVEY
+2178 
-2183 ALWEDEDYKGS
+2183 
-2194 YLIERSDG
+2194 
-2202 GVMSPTE
+2202 M
-2209 EALAHEI
+2209 
-2216 LANGRSPEEAV
+2216 GRSKDLNDYLWFEPTSGRKL
-2227 NALVDSAF
+2227 NA
-2235 AVVDRSARDL
+2235 
-2245 VDLMDVSLPSSDF
+2245 
-2258 QEAADAL
+2258 Q
-2265 AAKMLA
+2265 
-2271 RKHLTKKDVGEFF
+2271 
-2284 SRWVKV
+2284 
-2290 DRWNRMVDGA
+2290 
-2300 NKRME
+2300 
-2305 AIRNLDTSDIRVAYM
+2305 
-2320 HNNSPTYQVSVNIKP
+2320 
-2335 EELLDWDK
+2335 
-2343 PLDEQSEL
+2343 
-2351 VRKALEGVKRQMAES
+2351 AES
-2366 IAADLEGG
+2366 
-2374 AYDARLAYATEK
+2374 
-2386 MSGAPGKGIYGFLTE
+2386 
-2401 RLGSQAAAS
+2401 
-2410 DYLQSLGILGHKY
+2410 
-2423 AASGGKNDTHPN
+2423 
-2435 YVIYDDSKIT
+2435 
-2445 TNYVHFNKQGEPMAG
+2445 EPMAG

-2551 MKSLAENQTVLDRIT
+2551 MKALAENQTVLDRIT

-2607 WVQKLVRY
+2607 WVQKLARY

-2716 YLNAVKSER
+2716 YLNAVKNER

-2731 IMAALEEGGATER
+2731 IMSALEESGATER

-2804 VIWNSEALAKDPT
+2804 VVWNSEALAKNPT
-2817 KFAKMLVENYP
+2817 KFAEMLVENYP

-2848 LATLLTDRAV
+2848 LATLLIDRSV
-2858 FDGKLAP
+2858 FDGKLSP

-2900 LPTLTKYFGQG
+2900 LPTMTKYFGQG

-2926 KLDHALKLIDQ
+2926 RLDHALKLIEQ

-2944 KMVKAGK
+2944 KMVKAGE
-2951 LKDAEAGNKWAARQ
+2951 LKDVEAGNKWAARQ

-3043 REVLGTLPPNQQKN
+3043 REVLGTLPPDQQKN

-3159 KHELAA
+3159 KHELAT

-3300 AVQGPASLGG
+3300 AVQDPASLGG
-3310 PMAEQIVDAFR
+3310 PMTEQIVDAFR
-3321 QPLGDTLL
+3321 QPIGDTLL
-3329 KAMPANALYRNAIA
+3329 KAAPANALYRNAIS

>member
-1 MSDLRDPFF
+1 MDDLRDPFF
-10 APNAV
+10 APNTV
-15 SLDEMEQLQTS
+15 SLDEMERLQTS

-35 ETGRIGAE
+35 ESGRIGTE
-43 RNALGVDELAARSA
+43 RNALGIDELAARDA

-70 EALAQRQG
+70 EALGRRQAL
-78 RYAPE
+78 YAPE
-83 VGRVEDITGI
+83 VGRVEDIDGV
-93 GTGLDWA
+93 GSFGSWA

-113 PVAAATVLGG
+113 PVAATTALGG
-123 AGRLAGMLPGAAG
+123 VGRLAGMLPGAAG
-136 KVGRAID
+136 KVGRAIG

-181 LYRTANIV
+181 LYRTANLV

-195 MDTVLPSVIGR
+195 MDTVLPGIIGH

-242 IGRYALGQLNPNRD
+242 AGRYALGYLNPNRD
-256 VSEDP
+256 TSEDA
-261 SNRLNEALGG
+261 SNRLNEAAGG
-271 AVGGGPLIAAGA
+271 AAGGGPLIAAGA
-283 YADAGFRRMGHTAG
+283 YADAGFRRVGHTAD

-304 EVYDLAKEQYEGSAL
+304 EVYDMAKEQYEGSAL
-319 ERGVDAAGTK
+319 ERGVDAAGAK

-389 DTRNALAFGADPSVP
+389 DMRNALAFGADPSVP
-404 APQHVLDSQDPDATQ
+404 APQHVLDSQDPEATQ
-419 KWYAEG
+419 KWYREG
-425 YSKRGQT
+425 YTKRGQT

-462 TAADEGV
+462 PAADEGV
-469 LYVQQAA
+469 LYAQQVADG
-476 AESEKAEFR
+476 SEGAEFR

-498 GAMGARA
+498 GVMGARA

-539 EELSAYAEWRERTG
+539 EELSAYAAWRERTG

-610 AVAWT
+610 AIAWT

-634 PKQEGA
+634 PRQEGA
-640 VGLAAGTRQMSGL
+640 VGLAAGTRQMGGL
-653 TMTLDNAARAL
+653 TLTLDNAARAL
-664 KVVYG
+664 KMVYG

-691 DYLAEQIKKVGTAA
+691 DYLAERIEKAGTAA

-742 KFLRAIETIANGVG
+742 KFLRAIETIANGVA
-756 DPGLRKAFE
+756 DPGLRTAFE
-765 RELGKDTID
+765 RELGKNTVLALTG
-774 FMVASLNNIT
+774 MLNNVT

-814 NVSAGAGQA
+814 NVGAGAGQA

-845 DIAAKDGDK
+845 DITAKGEDK
-854 LAAQDEALQRK
+854 LAAEDEARQRK

-916 KIMEQEGNKAGAAKV
+916 KIMEQEGNEAGAAKV
-931 KELMARG
+931 RELMARG
-938 DEKAQAA
+938 DEKAQAT

-1126 SYKRLPIKVS
+1126 SYKRLPIKAS
-1136 QLVGWAK
+1136 QLVGWVK

-1154 DETGKEDS
+1154 DETGKKDS
-1162 FKNTDKDMQF
+1162 FENIDKDMQF

-1204 ESFEKG
+1204 ESFGDG

-1221 QFQRERVRDERAEAK
+1221 QFQRERVRNERAVAK
-1236 REQVGPPNPMADPTS
+1236 TWQVGPPNPMADPTS
-1251 DQYRAKVERDQDKD
+1251 DQYQAKVERDQDKD

-1287 LREVT
+1287 LKEVT

-1298 TGDGRTMRAV
+1298 VGDGRTMRAV
-1308 KDESSEKRTGDYK
+1308 KTSSPEKRTGDYK
-1321 TTETDRTPLDFFG
+1321 TTETDRTPLDFFSG
-1334 KQKEG
+1334 QEEG

-1361 PLPFETASDAAR
+1361 PLPFETVSDAAR

-1450 HLKMLRGQVFRVLRD
+1450 HLMMLRGQVFRVLRD
-1465 GDIAPKHKVAITRLL
+1465 GDVAPKHKVAITRLL
-1480 VGEKHAAKVTAANVN
+1480 VGEKHAAKITAANVD
-1495 EIITK
+1495 EAIAK

-1513 EAKTPLEMKDVSKKP
+1513 EVKTPLEMKDVTKKP
-1528 IEPDLAPRGSSR
+1528 IEPDLAPRGNVQ
-1540 EVTDDLGRT
+1540 ETTDDFGRT
-1549 RKVPGRDQVMD
+1549 RKVPGRDRPTD
-1560 DFGNIVEGVRTDP
+1560 DFGNTVEGARTDP
-1573 RFPGEYARTRKYADE
+1573 RFPGEYARTRKYADK

-1605 QLKATKLQTIANLA
+1605 QLRATKLQTIANLA

-1628 KAAPEVAAKQAPKSQ
+1628 KAAPEVAAKEAPKSQ
-1643 SKPSGAVNVWYST
+1643 
-1656 GENAQLSNLAARPF
+1656 
-1670 TLGGKRFHSV
+1670 
-1680 EHAYQSW
+1680 
-1687 KSGEFDQGTY
+1687 
-1697 DRYTGGGQKI
+1697 GGQ
-1707 AGNKGTKTESGW
+1707 
-1719 NLRLMKRLV
+1719 R
-1728 SESFKQNPEAAKA
+1728 
-1741 LSATGDAR
+1741 
-1749 ITHTQDRGV
+1749 
-1758 WATEFPRILT
+1758 
-1768 EVRDELK
+1768 
-1775 PQSNPG
+1775 
-1781 GGRDLGTLPM
+1781 GGRDLGALPM
-1791 YYKMPPHGVRQDLR
+1791 HYKMPPGAVRQDLR

-1835 DTFTVAGRKYRITAL
+1835 DTFTVAGREYRITAIEKVNL
-1850 EQVDMDSAAGREKWA
+1850 DTAAGRAKWS
-1865 QREGWDVDYIQ
+1865 QREGWDVDYVQ
-1876 QHGSGQVRTGAVQT
+1876 RNLSGQVYTGALQT
-1890 VFERVGAPKSQG
+1890 VFERVGGAAKGKAAPEVAAKQAPKSQPKPSG
-1902 GQRGAG
+1902 GFKLTPRGPFTLKDQLKASKATAFIGRGSASSSTNAYAQDAARAG
-1908 NGITITAHQS
+1908 IPVNPGKYGADDVVFVSAEGARGGRIAPPTKELDAAMAAGATIVTDTPAHRA
-1918 SGYRERTKHNADSA
+1918 REYN
-1932 GLTVAIAT
+1932 V
-1940 NYTTAGERLT
+1940 GER
-1950 KSVAGDKYLAIPLD
+1950 
-1964 VAPEKG
+1964 E
-1970 GVRLAKAMRQLDT
+1970 
-1983 TTLNVAGNGIY
+1983 
-1994 TLAPQGFTQASVN
+1994 
-2007 QHVYDL
+2007 
-2013 IAAAHALRPI
+2013 
-2023 TKIVTGG
+2023 
-2030 QTGVDLAGAV
+2030 V
-2040 AAHKLGIPVVVTMPK
+2040 AAHLSKSGYVERKPGEWVPGK
-2055 GFVQRDA
+2055 GY
-2062 QGRDATHTVSAI
+2062 GP
-2074 ERQIVDGA
+2074 
-2082 AALIG
+2082 
-2087 GAADWSDTGAR
+2087 ADWSDTGAR
-2098 KLNAMSTK
+2098 KLSAMSTE
-2106 IHNDLQRPGFAA
+2106 IHNDLQRGGFAA

-2124 KHEGKFDW
+2124 RHEGKFDW
-2132 RSHQGKGEGNAAFG
+2132 REYIGKGEGNAAFG
-2146 AGTYLSTADGV
+2146 AGTYLSTGDKAHAFYKEMMTQKARTDAYFNDPQIRDLNSKLSSLKEEHRMASADGKPV
-2157 HRSYKD
+2157 L
-2163 QFTARA
+2163 ARQMH
-2169 RRDGRGFTW
+2169 
-2178 GGVEY
+2178 
-2183 ALWEDEDYKGS
+2183 ALNTQ
-2194 YLIERSDG
+2194 L
-2202 GVMSPTE
+2202 V
-2209 EALAHEI
+2209 ALAEK
-2216 LANGRSPEEAV
+2216 LNP
-2227 NALVDSAF
+2227 
-2235 AVVDRSARDL
+2235 
-2245 VDLMDVSLPSSDF
+2245 
-2258 QEAADAL
+2258 
-2265 AAKMLA
+2265 K
-2271 RKHLTKKDVGEFF
+2271 
-2284 SRWVKV
+2284 
-2290 DRWNRMVDGA
+2290 
-2300 NKRME
+2300 
-2305 AIRNLDTSDIRVAYM
+2305 
-2320 HNNSPTYQVSVNIKP
+2320 SPTYHVSVGIMKAQ
-2335 EELLDWDK
+2335 LLNWDK
-2343 PLDEQSEL
+2343 PLYEQSSY
-2351 VRKALEGVKRQMAES
+2351 VKKRLEEVKRQMAEFV
-2366 IAADLEGG
+2366 AADLEGG
-2374 AYDARLAYATEK
+2374 AYDARLAYAAER
-2386 MSGAPGKGIYGFLTE
+2386 MSGAPGKSIYGFLTE

-2410 DYLQSLGILGHKY
+2410 DYLQSLGILGHEY
-2423 AASGGKNDTHPN
+2423 AASNGRDGTTPN

-2445 TNYVHFNKQGEPMAG
+2445 TNYVHFNAQAEPMAG

-2467 KAMGAPASDRE
+2467 KATGAPASDRE

-2506 EFIEAENLIKIAI
+2506 EFIEAENLIKIAV

-2551 MKSLAENQTVLDRIT
+2551 MKALAENQTILDRIT

-2648 RVLAKLST
+2648 RVLAKIST
-2656 PNSLSVK
+2656 PNSLTVK
-2663 ARRNLDGLIQGAA
+2663 ARRNFDGLIQGAA

-2725 TRRNNV
+2725 TRRNNA

-2754 QGVDPIAEAGKIPYA
+2754 QGVDPIAEADKIPYA

-2789 TSKGLDVGYIQDYFP
+2789 TSKGLDIGYIQDYFP
-2804 VIWNSEALAKDPT
+2804 VVWNSEALAKNPT

-2828 EQMGKAIDGTNLS
+2828 EQMGKAIEGTNLS

-2848 LATLLTDRAV
+2848 LTTLLIDRAV

-2880 NRTLDWIKP
+2880 SRTLDWIKP

-2951 LKDAEAGNKWAARQ
+2951 LKDVEAGNKWAARQ
-2965 YRDVRMAVGA
+2965 YRDVRMAIGA

-3134 SKRWLKELGLTPE
+3134 SRRWLEELGLTPE

-3159 KHELAA
+3159 KHELAT
-3165 LRGMSLEEADAKT
+3165 LRGISLEEADAKT

-3193 LTPNSAQRPAWS
+3193 LTPNSAQRPSWS

-3276 NAADWVGHGLERA
+3276 NAADWFGHGLERA
-3289 GTLGYGQLALD
+3289 GALGYGQLALD
-3300 AVQGPASLGG
+3300 AVQDPASLGG

-3321 QPLGDTLL
+3321 QPIGDTLL
-3329 KAMPANALYRNAIA
+3329 KAAPANALYRNAFT